1 MRRILFWITLGFF
14 TLFAATAA
22 WLWTADLGV
31 FKPQVEKWVTDN
43 VGREFAIDGDFSIDL
58 ARQITVIANDVRLA
72 NPEWVGTQ
80 QMIRIGRAEI
90 RVDARSLW
98 KRPVVVELINIDD
111 ADVVLASRE
120 DGAPNWV
127 LDDRKSS
134 EVAKDDAPILP
145 VLLKRI
151 DVNRLHLV
159 ADSPGRT
166 RPLDIRIQSLNE
178 VHRADDMFEF
188 SVNAKIDDRPVIVTA
203 EVGGW
208 MALLAGADVRYRLG
222 ARLDT
227 FELTS
232 DGLIDN
238 LDNIRRP
245 NFRFEATGPDVND
258 LVRLLGLEE
267 EDESEGDINI
277 SGSLTAANDKP
288 LLLDV
293 EGNFGL
299 LQIEASGSLSDLET
313 FEEVDI
319 DARAD
324 SPNLGRLLG
333 FFGIDQIGEA
343 PFHLDVEASRKGSTL
358 IVRKAEML
366 FGAATFN
373 LAAAMPSFPAF
384 DNSNISLDVEGPDLE
399 RFRDLTRLPG
409 RATGKFMVRAN
420 VDTSPDGRNAV
431 QVDLETSFGVLEAQG
446 ILTNAAGHIGSQLDL
461 KVSGNDLALLGSAY
475 GLPNLPDKPFE
486 ISGSV
491 VLEQGGLRATQP
503 VVVTVNDIALR
514 LDGRATLNPGLQGSD
529 FDFNLAG
536 PDLAVLVGAFGP
548 DEYVP
553 DEPYDVTGKLRVLEN
568 GLGIHGLTAT
578 VGTSNIRIEGL
589 LVPSSGLYGSTI
601 AVDASGPA
609 FEEIV
614 DQVGQLEIAAGRYVL
629 SGKISLLEDVYR
641 FNDVRFERD
650 RGELLL
656 DLEIGQPA
664 SRNWIKFDLRAQGTD
679 IRTLFDG
686 SGRINLNEMP
696 YAIVARGERDG
707 ELWSVDNMTL
717 DAGDVSLRAAGELAL
732 GTDKAS
738 SLFRFRGSIPDLSSV
753 GTIDG
758 RLMRQQGM
766 SWDAAISSSDG
777 ELRMN
782 DVTLTIGDSEINGSL
797 LYKSGDVPEFDI
809 ELLSDSFELAP
820 FLEERISVPE
830 ERISVPDSEQPQSN
844 GRLIPDIAV
853 PFEAMKKLNATLRV
867 RLGELRRGDLTLF
880 DAYLNANLRGGRLD
894 VHDAGFRGRSGT
906 LVSHATVDPSQG
918 AGKVSFD
925 VVAKDVMLGTTNVN
939 LNPEMIWSTT
949 INIDAAGND
958 LRTLLGNADG
968 MVFFDIRGARTDN
981 TKRANLLY
989 GDLLGEIVGALMPTK
1004 ETSSFT
1010 QYDCIITP
1018 AKIDNGIV
1026 TLEPNA
1032 FVQTDKLRVAAKSRI
1047 NLGTESLDVAIQT
1060 TPRRGVGISAGQLI
1074 NPFIKISGTL
1084 AKPRLSID
1092 EQGVIFKGGAAVAT
1106 GGLSLV
1112 ATGLWDRI
1120 KRSDDA
1126 CGESAKA
1133 GRESL
1138 HDRFPTRLTDNQ

>member
-14 TLFAATAA
+14 TLFVATAA
-22 WLWTADLGV
+22 WLWTAEFGV
-31 FKPQVEKWVTDN
+31 FKPQLEDWITEAT
-43 VGREFAIDGDFSIDL
+43 GREFAIDGDFSVDL
-58 ARQITVIANDVRLA
+58 ARQTTVVATDVRFA

-80 QMIRIGRAEI
+80 QMARIGRAEI
-90 RVDARSLW
+90 RVDTRSLW
-98 KRPVVVELINIDD
+98 KRPVVIELIEIED
-111 ADVVLASRE
+111 AEVVLAGRE

-127 LDDRKSS
+127 LEDTKPSQ
-134 EVAKDDAPILP
+134 VAKEDAAILP
-145 VLLKRI
+145 VLFKRI
-151 DVNRLHLV
+151 DVNHLHLV

-166 RPLDIRIQSLNE
+166 RPLDIRIQSFNE
-178 VHRADDMFEF
+178 VHRVDDMLEF
-188 SVNAKIDDRPVIVTA
+188 SVNAKVNDRPVFVTA

-208 MALLAGADVRYRLG
+208 MALLAGADVRYKLD

-232 DGLIDN
+232 DGWIDN

-245 NFRFEATGPDVND
+245 NFRFEANGPDIND

-293 EGNFGL
+293 EGNLGL
-299 LQIEASGSLSDLET
+299 LQIEASGSLSDLEK

-319 DARAD
+319 DAQAD

-333 FFGIDQIGEA
+333 FFGIDQVGEA

-366 FGAATFN
+366 FGDATFN
-373 LAAAMPSFPAF
+373 FSATMPSFPAF
-384 DNSNISLDVEGPDLE
+384 HSSNISLDVEGPDLE
-399 RFRDLTRLPG
+399 RFRELTGLPG
-409 RATGKFMVRAN
+409 RAAGKFTVRAN
-420 VDTSPDGRNAV
+420 VDTSPDGGNEV
-431 QVDLETSFGVLEAQG
+431 QVDLATSLGVIEAQG

-475 GLPNLPDKPFE
+475 GLSNLPDKPFE

-491 VLEQGGLRATQP
+491 ALEQGGLRTTQP
-503 VVVTVNDIALR
+503 VVARVNDIALR
-514 LDGRATLNPGLQGSD
+514 LDGRAALNPGLQGSD

-536 PDLAVLVGAFGP
+536 PDLAVLLGAFGP

-553 DEPYDVTGKLRVLEN
+553 DEPYDVTGKLQVREN

-601 AVDASGPA
+601 AIDASGPA

-629 SGKISLLEDVYR
+629 SGKIDLLEDVYR
-641 FNDVRFERD
+641 FDDVRFERD

-686 SGRINLNEMP
+686 SGRIKLNETP
-696 YAIVARGERDG
+696 YSIVARGERDG
-707 ELWSVDNMTL
+707 ELWSIDNMTL
-717 DAGDVSLRAAGELAL
+717 DAGDVNLRAAGELAL
-732 GTDKAS
+732 GADKAS
-738 SLFRFRGSIPDLSSV
+738 SLFRFRGSIPDLSNV

-758 RLMRQQGM
+758 RLMRQQSM
-766 SWDAAISSSDG
+766 SWDAMISSSDG

-782 DVTLTIGDSEINGSL
+782 DVALRIGDSEINGSL
-797 LYKSGDVPEFDI
+797 LYKPGIVPEFDI
-809 ELLSDSFELAP
+809 ELLSDSFELAA
-820 FLEERISVPE
+820 FLEEPV
-830 ERISVPDSEQPQSN
+830 SVPDSEQPQSN

-867 RLGELRRGDLTLF
+867 RIGELRRGDLTLF

-906 LVSHATVDPSQG
+906 LVSHAKVDPAQG
-918 AGKVSFD
+918 AGGVSAD
-925 VVAKDVMLGTTNVN
+925 IVAKDVNLGTTNWN
-939 LNPEMIWSTT
+939 LNPEMTWSAT

-958 LRTLLGNADG
+958 LRTLLGNTDG
-968 MVFFDIRGARTDN
+968 VVFVDIRRARTDN

-1047 NLGTESLDVAIQT
+1047 NLGTEGLDVAIQT

-1074 NPFIKISGTL
+1074 NPFIKITGTL

-1120 KRSDDA
+1120 KRTDDA

-1138 HDRFPTRLTDNQ
+1138 HDRFPTSLTNDQ

>member
-14 TLFAATAA
+14 TLFVATAA
-22 WLWTADLGV
+22 WLWTAEFGV
-31 FKPQVEKWVTDN
+31 FKPQLEDWITEAT
-43 VGREFAIDGDFSIDL
+43 GREFAIDGDFSVDL
-58 ARQITVIANDVRLA
+58 ARQTTVVATDVRFA

-80 QMIRIGRAEI
+80 QMARIGRAEI
-90 RVDARSLW
+90 RVDTRSLW
-98 KRPVVVELINIDD
+98 KRPVVIELIEIED
-111 ADVVLASRE
+111 AEVVLAGRE

-127 LDDRKSS
+127 LEDTKPSQ
-134 EVAKDDAPILP
+134 VAKEDAPILP
-145 VLLKRI
+145 VLFKRI
-151 DVNRLHLV
+151 DVNHLHLV

-166 RPLDIRIQSLNE
+166 RPLDIRIQSFNE
-178 VHRADDMFEF
+178 VHRVDDMLEF
-188 SVNAKIDDRPVIVTA
+188 SVNAKVNDRPVFVTA

-208 MALLAGADVRYRLG
+208 MALLAGADVRYKLD

-232 DGLIDN
+232 DGWIDN

-245 NFRFEATGPDVND
+245 NFRFEANGPDIND

-293 EGNFGL
+293 EGNLGL
-299 LQIEASGSLSDLET
+299 LQIEASGSLSDLEK

-319 DARAD
+319 DAQAD

-333 FFGIDQIGEA
+333 FFGIDQVGEA

-366 FGAATFN
+366 FGDATFN
-373 LAAAMPSFPAF
+373 FSATMPSFPAF
-384 DNSNISLDVEGPDLE
+384 HSSNISLDVEGPDLE
-399 RFRDLTRLPG
+399 RFRELTGLPG
-409 RATGKFMVRAN
+409 RAAGKFTVRAN
-420 VDTSPDGRNAV
+420 VDTSPDGGNEV
-431 QVDLETSFGVLEAQG
+431 QVDLATSLGVIEAQG

-475 GLPNLPDKPFE
+475 GLSNLPDKPFE

-491 VLEQGGLRATQP
+491 ALEQGGLRTTQP
-503 VVVTVNDIALR
+503 VVARVNDIALR
-514 LDGRATLNPGLQGSD
+514 LDGRAALNPGLQGSD

-536 PDLAVLVGAFGP
+536 PDLAVLLGAFGP

-553 DEPYDVTGKLRVLEN
+553 NEPYDVTGKLQVREN

-601 AVDASGPA
+601 AIDASGPA

-629 SGKISLLEDVYR
+629 SGKIDLLEDVYR
-641 FNDVRFERD
+641 FDDVRFERD

-686 SGRINLNEMP
+686 SGRIKLNETP
-696 YAIVARGERDG
+696 YSIVARGERDG
-707 ELWSVDNMTL
+707 ELWSIDNMTL
-717 DAGDVSLRAAGELAL
+717 DAGDVNLRAAGELAL
-732 GTDKAS
+732 GADKAS
-738 SLFRFRGSIPDLSSV
+738 SLFRFRGSIPDLSNV

-758 RLMRQQGM
+758 RLMRQQSM
-766 SWDAAISSSDG
+766 SWDAMISSSDG

-782 DVTLTIGDSEINGSL
+782 DVALRIGDSEINGSL
-797 LYKSGDVPEFDI
+797 LYKPGIVPEFDI
-809 ELLSDSFELAP
+809 ELLSDSFELAA
-820 FLEERISVPE
+820 FLEEPV
-830 ERISVPDSEQPQSN
+830 SVPDSEQPQSN

-867 RLGELRRGDLTLF
+867 RIGELRRGDLTLF

-906 LVSHATVDPSQG
+906 LVSHAKVDPAQG
-918 AGKVSFD
+918 AGGVSAD
-925 VVAKDVMLGTTNVN
+925 IVAKDVNLGTTNWN
-939 LNPEMIWSTT
+939 LNPEMTWSAT

-958 LRTLLGNADG
+958 LRTLLGNTDG
-968 MVFFDIRGARTDN
+968 VVFVDIRRARTDN

-1047 NLGTESLDVAIQT
+1047 NLGTEGLDVAIQT

-1074 NPFIKISGTL
+1074 NPFIKITGTL

-1120 KRSDDA
+1120 KRTDDA

-1138 HDRFPTRLTDNQ
+1138 HDRFPTSLTNDQ

>member
-14 TLFAATAA
+14 TLFVATAA
-22 WLWTADLGV
+22 WLWTAEFGV
-31 FKPQVEKWVTDN
+31 FKPQLEDWITEAT
-43 VGREFAIDGDFSIDL
+43 GREFAIDGDFSVDL
-58 ARQITVIANDVRLA
+58 ARQTTVVATDVRFA

-80 QMIRIGRAEI
+80 QMARIGRAEI
-90 RVDARSLW
+90 RVDTRSLW
-98 KRPVVVELINIDD
+98 KRPVVIELIEIED
-111 ADVVLASRE
+111 AEVVLAGRE

-127 LDDRKSS
+127 LEDTKPSQ
-134 EVAKDDAPILP
+134 VAKEDAAILP
-145 VLLKRI
+145 VLFKRI

-166 RPLDIRIQSLNE
+166 RPLDIRIQSFNE
-178 VHRADDMFEF
+178 VHRVDDMLEF
-188 SVNAKIDDRPVIVTA
+188 SVNAKVNDRPVFVTA

-208 MALLAGADVRYRLG
+208 MALLAGADVRYKLD

-232 DGLIDN
+232 DGWIDN

-245 NFRFEATGPDVND
+245 NFRFEANGPDIND

-293 EGNFGL
+293 EGNLGL
-299 LQIEASGSLSDLET
+299 LQIEASGSLSDLEK

-319 DARAD
+319 DAQAD

-333 FFGIDQIGEA
+333 FFGIDQVGEA

-366 FGAATFN
+366 FGDATFN
-373 LAAAMPSFPAF
+373 FSATMPSFPAF
-384 DNSNISLDVEGPDLE
+384 HSSNISLDVEGPDLE
-399 RFRDLTRLPG
+399 RFRELTGLPG
-409 RATGKFMVRAN
+409 RAAGKFTVRAN
-420 VDTSPDGRNAV
+420 VDTSPDGGNEV
-431 QVDLETSFGVLEAQG
+431 QVDLATSLGVLEAQG

-475 GLPNLPDKPFE
+475 GLSNLPDKPFE

-491 VLEQGGLRATQP
+491 ALEQGGLRTTQP
-503 VVVTVNDIALR
+503 VVARVNDIALR
-514 LDGRATLNPGLQGSD
+514 LDGRAALNPGLQGSD

-536 PDLAVLVGAFGP
+536 PDLAVLLGAFGP

-553 DEPYDVTGKLRVLEN
+553 NEPYDVTGKLQVREN

-601 AVDASGPA
+601 AIDASGPA

-629 SGKISLLEDVYR
+629 SGKIDLLEDVYR
-641 FNDVRFERD
+641 FDDVRFERD

-686 SGRINLNEMP
+686 SGRIKLNETP
-696 YAIVARGERDG
+696 YSIVARGERDG
-707 ELWSVDNMTL
+707 ELWSIDNMTL
-717 DAGDVSLRAAGELAL
+717 DAGDVNLRAAGELAL
-732 GTDKAS
+732 GADKAS
-738 SLFRFRGSIPDLSSV
+738 SLFRFRGSIPDLSNV

-758 RLMRQQGM
+758 RLMRQQSM
-766 SWDAAISSSDG
+766 SWDAMISSSDG

-782 DVTLTIGDSEINGSL
+782 DVALRIGDSEINGSL
-797 LYKSGDVPEFDI
+797 LYKPGIVPEFDI
-809 ELLSDSFELAP
+809 ELLSDSFELAA
-820 FLEERISVPE
+820 FLEEPV
-830 ERISVPDSEQPQSN
+830 SVPDSEQPQSN

-867 RLGELRRGDLTLF
+867 RIGELRRGDLTLF

-906 LVSHATVDPSQG
+906 LVSHAKVDPAQG
-918 AGKVSFD
+918 AGGVSAD
-925 VVAKDVMLGTTNVN
+925 IVAKDVNLGTTNWN
-939 LNPEMIWSTT
+939 LNPEMTWSAT

-958 LRTLLGNADG
+958 LRTLLGNTDG
-968 MVFFDIRGARTDN
+968 VVFVDIRRARTDN

-1047 NLGTESLDVAIQT
+1047 NLGTEGLDVAIQT

-1074 NPFIKISGTL
+1074 NPFIKITGTL

-1120 KRSDDA
+1120 KRTDDA

-1138 HDRFPTRLTDNQ
+1138 HDRFPTSLTNDQ

>member
-14 TLFAATAA
+14 TLFVATAA
-22 WLWTADLGV
+22 WLWTAEFGV
-31 FKPQVEKWVTDN
+31 FKPQLEDWITEAT
-43 VGREFAIDGDFSIDL
+43 GREFAIDGDFSVDL
-58 ARQITVIANDVRLA
+58 ARQTTVVATDVRFA

-80 QMIRIGRAEI
+80 QMARIGRAEI
-90 RVDARSLW
+90 RVDTRSLW
-98 KRPVVVELINIDD
+98 KRPVVIELIEIED
-111 ADVVLASRE
+111 AEVVLAGRE

-127 LDDRKSS
+127 LEDTKPSQ
-134 EVAKDDAPILP
+134 VAKEDAAILP
-145 VLLKRI
+145 VLFKRI
-151 DVNRLHLV
+151 DVNHLHLV

-166 RPLDIRIQSLNE
+166 RPLDIRIQSFNE
-178 VHRADDMFEF
+178 VHRVDDMLEF
-188 SVNAKIDDRPVIVTA
+188 SVNAKVNDRPVFVTA

-208 MALLAGADVRYRLG
+208 MALLAGADVRYKLD

-232 DGLIDN
+232 DGWIDN

-245 NFRFEATGPDVND
+245 NFRFEANGPDIND

-293 EGNFGL
+293 EGNLGL
-299 LQIEASGSLSDLET
+299 LQIEASGSLSDLEK

-319 DARAD
+319 DAQAD

-333 FFGIDQIGEA
+333 FFGIDQVGEA

-366 FGAATFN
+366 FGDATFN
-373 LAAAMPSFPAF
+373 FSATMPSFPAF
-384 DNSNISLDVEGPDLE
+384 HSSNISLDVEGPDLE
-399 RFRDLTRLPG
+399 RFRELTGLPG
-409 RATGKFMVRAN
+409 RAAGKFTVRAN
-420 VDTSPDGRNAV
+420 VDTSPDGGNEV
-431 QVDLETSFGVLEAQG
+431 QVDLATSLGVIEAQG

-475 GLPNLPDKPFE
+475 GLSNLPDKPFE

-491 VLEQGGLRATQP
+491 ALEQGGLRTTQP
-503 VVVTVNDIALR
+503 VVARVNDIALR
-514 LDGRATLNPGLQGSD
+514 LDGRAALNPGLQGSD

-536 PDLAVLVGAFGP
+536 PDLAVLLGAFGP

-553 DEPYDVTGKLRVLEN
+553 NEPYDVTGKLQVREN

-601 AVDASGPA
+601 AIDASGPA

-629 SGKISLLEDVYR
+629 SGKIDLLEDVYR
-641 FNDVRFERD
+641 FDDVRFERD

-686 SGRINLNEMP
+686 SGRIKLNETP
-696 YAIVARGERDG
+696 YSIVARGERDG
-707 ELWSVDNMTL
+707 ELWSIDNMTL
-717 DAGDVSLRAAGELAL
+717 DAGDVNLRAAGELAL
-732 GTDKAS
+732 GADKAS
-738 SLFRFRGSIPDLSSV
+738 SLFRFRGSIPDLSNV

-758 RLMRQQGM
+758 RLMRQQSM
-766 SWDAAISSSDG
+766 SWDAMISSSDG

-782 DVTLTIGDSEINGSL
+782 DVALRIGDSEINGSL
-797 LYKSGDVPEFDI
+797 LYKPGIVPEFDI
-809 ELLSDSFELAP
+809 ELLSDSFELAA
-820 FLEERISVPE
+820 FLEEPV
-830 ERISVPDSEQPQSN
+830 SVPDSEQPQSN

-867 RLGELRRGDLTLF
+867 RIGELRRGDLTLF

-906 LVSHATVDPSQG
+906 LVSHAKVDPAQG
-918 AGKVSFD
+918 AGGVSAD
-925 VVAKDVMLGTTNVN
+925 IVAKDVNLGTTNWN
-939 LNPEMIWSTT
+939 LNPEMTWSAT

-958 LRTLLGNADG
+958 LRTLLGNTDG
-968 MVFFDIRGARTDN
+968 VVFVDIRRARTDN

-1047 NLGTESLDVAIQT
+1047 NLGTEGLDVAIQT

-1074 NPFIKISGTL
+1074 NPFIKITGTL

-1120 KRSDDA
+1120 KRTDDA

-1138 HDRFPTRLTDNQ
+1138 HDRFPTSLTNDQ

>member
-14 TLFAATAA
+14 TLFVATAA
-22 WLWTADLGV
+22 WLWTAEFGV
-31 FKPQVEKWVTDN
+31 FKPQLEDWITEAT
-43 VGREFAIDGDFSIDL
+43 GREFAIDGDFSVDL
-58 ARQITVIANDVRLA
+58 ARQTTVVATDVRFA

-80 QMIRIGRAEI
+80 QMARIGRAEI
-90 RVDARSLW
+90 RVDTRSLW
-98 KRPVVVELINIDD
+98 KRPVVIELIEIED
-111 ADVVLASRE
+111 AEVVLAGRE

-127 LDDRKSS
+127 LEDTKPSQ
-134 EVAKDDAPILP
+134 VAKEDAAILP
-145 VLLKRI
+145 VLFKRI
-151 DVNRLHLV
+151 DVNHLHLV

-166 RPLDIRIQSLNE
+166 RPLDIRIQSFNE
-178 VHRADDMFEF
+178 VHRVDDMLEF
-188 SVNAKIDDRPVIVTA
+188 SVNAKVNDRPVFVTA

-208 MALLAGADVRYRLG
+208 MALLAGADVRYKLD

-232 DGLIDN
+232 DGWIDN

-245 NFRFEATGPDVND
+245 NFRFEANGPDIND

-293 EGNFGL
+293 EGNLGL
-299 LQIEASGSLSDLET
+299 LQIEASGSLSDLEK

-319 DARAD
+319 DAQAD

-333 FFGIDQIGEA
+333 FFGIDQVGEA

-366 FGAATFN
+366 FGDATFN
-373 LAAAMPSFPAF
+373 FSATMPSFPAF
-384 DNSNISLDVEGPDLE
+384 HSSNISLDVEGPDLE
-399 RFRDLTRLPG
+399 RFRELTGLPG
-409 RATGKFMVRAN
+409 RAAGKFTVRAN
-420 VDTSPDGRNAV
+420 VDTSPDGGNEV
-431 QVDLETSFGVLEAQG
+431 QVDLATSLGVLEAQG

-475 GLPNLPDKPFE
+475 GLSNLPDKPFE

-491 VLEQGGLRATQP
+491 ALEQGGLRTTQP
-503 VVVTVNDIALR
+503 VVARVNDIALR
-514 LDGRATLNPGLQGSD
+514 LDGRAALNPGLQGSD

-536 PDLAVLVGAFGP
+536 PDLAVLLGAFGP

-553 DEPYDVTGKLRVLEN
+553 DEPYDVTGKLQVREN

-601 AVDASGPA
+601 AIDASGPA

-629 SGKISLLEDVYR
+629 SGKIDLLEDVYR
-641 FNDVRFERD
+641 FDDVRFERD

-686 SGRINLNEMP
+686 SGRIKLNETP
-696 YAIVARGERDG
+696 YSIVARGERDG
-707 ELWSVDNMTL
+707 ELWSIDNMTL
-717 DAGDVSLRAAGELAL
+717 DAGDVNLRAAGELAL
-732 GTDKAS
+732 GADKAS
-738 SLFRFRGSIPDLSSV
+738 SLFRFRGSIPDLSNV

-758 RLMRQQGM
+758 RLMRQQSM
-766 SWDAAISSSDG
+766 SWDAMISSSDG

-782 DVTLTIGDSEINGSL
+782 DVALRIGDSEINGSL
-797 LYKSGDVPEFDI
+797 LYKPGIVPEFDI
-809 ELLSDSFELAP
+809 ELLSDSFELAA
-820 FLEERISVPE
+820 FLEEPV
-830 ERISVPDSEQPQSN
+830 SVPDSEQPQSN

-867 RLGELRRGDLTLF
+867 RIGELRRGDLTLF

-906 LVSHATVDPSQG
+906 LVSHAKVDPAQG
-918 AGKVSFD
+918 AGGVSAD
-925 VVAKDVMLGTTNVN
+925 IVAKDVNLGTTNWN
-939 LNPEMIWSTT
+939 LNPEMTWSAT

-958 LRTLLGNADG
+958 LRTLLGNTDG
-968 MVFFDIRGARTDN
+968 VVFVDIRRARTDN

-1047 NLGTESLDVAIQT
+1047 NLGTEGLDVAIQT

-1074 NPFIKISGTL
+1074 NPFIKITGTL

-1120 KRSDDA
+1120 KRTDDA

-1138 HDRFPTRLTDNQ
+1138 HDRFPTSLTNDQ

>member
-1 MRRILFWITLGFF
+1 T
-14 TLFAATAA
+14 
-22 WLWTADLGV
+22 
-31 FKPQVEKWVTDN
+31 
-43 VGREFAIDGDFSIDL
+43 
-58 ARQITVIANDVRLA
+58 
-72 NPEWVGTQ
+72 
-80 QMIRIGRAEI
+80 
-90 RVDARSLW
+90 
-98 KRPVVVELINIDD
+98 
-111 ADVVLASRE
+111 
-120 DGAPNWV
+120 
-127 LDDRKSS
+127 
-134 EVAKDDAPILP
+134 
-145 VLLKRI
+145 
-151 DVNRLHLV
+151 
-159 ADSPGRT
+159 
-166 RPLDIRIQSLNE
+166 
-178 VHRADDMFEF
+178 
-188 SVNAKIDDRPVIVTA
+188 
-203 EVGGW
+203 
-208 MALLAGADVRYRLG
+208 
-222 ARLDT
+222 
-227 FELTS
+227 
-232 DGLIDN
+232 
-238 LDNIRRP
+238 
-245 NFRFEATGPDVND
+245 
-258 LVRLLGLEE
+258 
-267 EDESEGDINI
+267 
-277 SGSLTAANDKP
+277 
-288 LLLDV
+288 
-293 EGNFGL
+293 
-299 LQIEASGSLSDLET
+299 
-313 FEEVDI
+313 
-319 DARAD
+319 
-324 SPNLGRLLG
+324 
-333 FFGIDQIGEA
+333 
-343 PFHLDVEASRKGSTL
+343 
-358 IVRKAEML
+358 
-366 FGAATFN
+366 
-373 LAAAMPSFPAF
+373 
-384 DNSNISLDVEGPDLE
+384 SLDVI
-399 RFRDLTRLPG
+399 
-409 RATGKFMVRAN
+409 
-420 VDTSPDGRNAV
+420 
-431 QVDLETSFGVLEAQG
+431 EAQG

-475 GLPNLPDKPFE
+475 GLSNLPDKPFE

-491 VLEQGGLRATQP
+491 ALEQGGLRTTQP
-503 VVVTVNDIALR
+503 VVARVNDIALR
-514 LDGRATLNPGLQGSD
+514 LDGRAALNPGLQGSD

-536 PDLAVLVGAFGP
+536 PDLAVLLGAFGP

-553 DEPYDVTGKLRVLEN
+553 NEPYDVTGKLQVREN

-601 AVDASGPA
+601 AIDASGPA

-629 SGKISLLEDVYR
+629 SGKIDLLEDVYR
-641 FNDVRFERD
+641 FDDVRFERD

-686 SGRINLNEMP
+686 SGRIKLNETP
-696 YAIVARGERDG
+696 YSIVARGERDG
-707 ELWSVDNMTL
+707 ELWSIDNMTL
-717 DAGDVSLRAAGELAL
+717 DAGDVNLRAAGELAL
-732 GTDKAS
+732 GADKAS
-738 SLFRFRGSIPDLSSV
+738 SLFRFRGSIPDLSNV

-758 RLMRQQGM
+758 RLMRQQSM
-766 SWDAAISSSDG
+766 SWDAMISSSDG

-782 DVTLTIGDSEINGSL
+782 DVALRIGDSEINGSL
-797 LYKSGDVPEFDI
+797 LYKPGIVPEFDI
-809 ELLSDSFELAP
+809 ELLSDSFELAA
-820 FLEERISVPE
+820 FLEEPV
-830 ERISVPDSEQPQSN
+830 SVPDSEQPQSN

-867 RLGELRRGDLTLF
+867 RIGELRRGDLTLF

-906 LVSHATVDPSQG
+906 LVSHAKVDPAQG
-918 AGKVSFD
+918 AGGVSAD
-925 VVAKDVMLGTTNVN
+925 IVAKDVNLGTTNWN
-939 LNPEMIWSTT
+939 LNPEMTWSAT

-958 LRTLLGNADG
+958 LRTLLGNTDG
-968 MVFFDIRGARTDN
+968 VVFVDIRRARTDN

-1047 NLGTESLDVAIQT
+1047 NLGTEGLDVAIQT

-1074 NPFIKISGTL
+1074 NPFIKITGTL

-1120 KRSDDA
+1120 KRTDDA

-1138 HDRFPTRLTDNQ
+1138 HDRFPTSLTNDQ

>member
-14 TLFAATAA
+14 TLFVATAA
-22 WLWTADLGV
+22 WLWTAEFGV
-31 FKPQVEKWVTDN
+31 FKPQLEDWITEAT
-43 VGREFAIDGDFSIDL
+43 GREFAIDGDFSVDL
-58 ARQITVIANDVRLA
+58 ARQTTVVATDVRFA

-80 QMIRIGRAEI
+80 QMARIGRAEI
-90 RVDARSLW
+90 RVDTRSLW
-98 KRPVVVELINIDD
+98 KRPVVIELIEIED
-111 ADVVLASRE
+111 AEVVLAGRE

-127 LDDRKSS
+127 LEDTKPSQ
-134 EVAKDDAPILP
+134 VAKEDAPILP
-145 VLLKRI
+145 VLFKRI
-151 DVNRLHLV
+151 DVNHLHLV

-166 RPLDIRIQSLNE
+166 RPLDIRIQSFNE
-178 VHRADDMFEF
+178 VHRVDDMLEF
-188 SVNAKIDDRPVIVTA
+188 SVNAKVNDRPVFVTA

-208 MALLAGADVRYRLG
+208 MALLAGADVRYKLD

-232 DGLIDN
+232 DGWIDN

-245 NFRFEATGPDVND
+245 NFRFEANGPDIND

-293 EGNFGL
+293 EGNLGL
-299 LQIEASGSLSDLET
+299 LQIEASGSLSDLEK

-319 DARAD
+319 DAQAD

-333 FFGIDQIGEA
+333 FFGIDQVGEA

-366 FGAATFN
+366 FGDATFN
-373 LAAAMPSFPAF
+373 FSATMPSFPAF
-384 DNSNISLDVEGPDLE
+384 HSSNISLDVEGPDLE
-399 RFRDLTRLPG
+399 RFRELTGLPG
-409 RATGKFMVRAN
+409 RAAGKFTVRAN
-420 VDTSPDGRNAV
+420 IDTSPDGGNEV
-431 QVDLETSFGVLEAQG
+431 QVDLATSLGVLEAQG

-475 GLPNLPDKPFE
+475 GLSNLPDKPFE
-486 ISGSV
+486 VSGSV
-491 VLEQGGLRATQP
+491 ALEQGGLRTTQP
-503 VVVTVNDIALR
+503 VVARVNDIALR
-514 LDGRATLNPGLQGSD
+514 LDGRAALNPGLQGSD

-536 PDLAVLVGAFGP
+536 PDLAVLLGAFGP

-553 DEPYDVTGKLRVLEN
+553 NEPYDVTGKLQVREN

-601 AVDASGPA
+601 AIDASGPA

-629 SGKISLLEDVYR
+629 SGKIDLLEDVYR
-641 FNDVRFERD
+641 FDDVRFERD

-686 SGRINLNEMP
+686 SGRIKLNETP
-696 YAIVARGERDG
+696 YSIVARGERDG
-707 ELWSVDNMTL
+707 ELWSIDNMTL
-717 DAGDVSLRAAGELAL
+717 DAGDVNLRAAGELAL
-732 GTDKAS
+732 GADKAS
-738 SLFRFRGSIPDLSSV
+738 SLFRFRGSIPDLSNV

-758 RLMRQQGM
+758 RLMRQQSM
-766 SWDAAISSSDG
+766 SWDAMISSSDG

-782 DVTLTIGDSEINGSL
+782 DVALRIGDSEINGSL
-797 LYKSGDVPEFDI
+797 LYKPGIVPEFDI
-809 ELLSDSFELAP
+809 ELLSDSFELAA
-820 FLEERISVPE
+820 FLEEPV
-830 ERISVPDSEQPQSN
+830 SVPDSEQPQSN

-867 RLGELRRGDLTLF
+867 RIGELRRGDLTLF

-906 LVSHATVDPSQG
+906 LVSHAKVDPAQG
-918 AGKVSFD
+918 AGGVSAD
-925 VVAKDVMLGTTNVN
+925 IVAKDVNLGTTNWN
-939 LNPEMIWSTT
+939 LNPEMTWSAT

-958 LRTLLGNADG
+958 LRTLLGNTDG
-968 MVFFDIRGARTDN
+968 VVFVDIRRARTDN

-1047 NLGTESLDVAIQT
+1047 NLGTEGLDVAIQT

-1074 NPFIKISGTL
+1074 NPFIKITGTL

-1120 KRSDDA
+1120 KRTDDA

-1138 HDRFPTRLTDNQ
+1138 HDRFPTSLTNDQ

>member
-14 TLFAATAA
+14 TLFVATAA
-22 WLWTADLGV
+22 WLWTAEFGV
-31 FKPQVEKWVTDN
+31 FKPQLEDWITEAT
-43 VGREFAIDGDFSIDL
+43 GREFAIDGDFSVDL
-58 ARQITVIANDVRLA
+58 ARQTTVVATDVRFA

-80 QMIRIGRAEI
+80 QMARIGRAEI
-90 RVDARSLW
+90 RVDTRSLW
-98 KRPVVVELINIDD
+98 KRPVVIELIEIED
-111 ADVVLASRE
+111 AEVVLAGRE

-127 LDDRKSS
+127 LEDTKPSQ
-134 EVAKDDAPILP
+134 VAKEDAAILP
-145 VLLKRI
+145 VLFKRI

-166 RPLDIRIQSLNE
+166 RPLDIRIQSFNE
-178 VHRADDMFEF
+178 VHRVDDMLEF
-188 SVNAKIDDRPVIVTA
+188 SVNAKVNDRPVFVTA

-208 MALLAGADVRYRLG
+208 MALLAGADVRYKLD

-232 DGLIDN
+232 DGWIDN

-245 NFRFEATGPDVND
+245 NFRFEANGPDIND

-293 EGNFGL
+293 EGNLGL
-299 LQIEASGSLSDLET
+299 LQIEASGSLSDLEK

-319 DARAD
+319 DAQAD

-333 FFGIDQIGEA
+333 FFGIDQVGEA

-366 FGAATFN
+366 FGDATFN
-373 LAAAMPSFPAF
+373 FSATMPSFPAF
-384 DNSNISLDVEGPDLE
+384 HSSNISLDVEGPDLE
-399 RFRDLTRLPG
+399 RFRELTGLPG
-409 RATGKFMVRAN
+409 RAAGKFTVRAN
-420 VDTSPDGRNAV
+420 IDTSPDGGNEV
-431 QVDLETSFGVLEAQG
+431 QVDLATSLGVLEAQG

-475 GLPNLPDKPFE
+475 GLSNLPDKPFE

-491 VLEQGGLRATQP
+491 ALEQGGLRTTQP
-503 VVVTVNDIALR
+503 VVARVNDIALR
-514 LDGRATLNPGLQGSD
+514 LDGRAALNPGLQGSD

-536 PDLAVLVGAFGP
+536 PDLAVLLGAFGP

-553 DEPYDVTGKLRVLEN
+553 DEPYDVTGKLQVREN

-601 AVDASGPA
+601 AIDASGPA

-629 SGKISLLEDVYR
+629 SGKIDLLEDVYR
-641 FNDVRFERD
+641 FDDVRFERD

-686 SGRINLNEMP
+686 SGRIKLNETP
-696 YAIVARGERDG
+696 YSIVARGERDG
-707 ELWSVDNMTL
+707 ELWSIDNMTL
-717 DAGDVSLRAAGELAL
+717 DAGDVNLRAAGELAL
-732 GTDKAS
+732 GADKAS
-738 SLFRFRGSIPDLSSV
+738 SLFRFRGSIPDLSNV

-758 RLMRQQGM
+758 RLMRQQSM
-766 SWDAAISSSDG
+766 SWDAMISSSDG

-782 DVTLTIGDSEINGSL
+782 DVALRIGDSEINGSL
-797 LYKSGDVPEFDI
+797 LYKPGIVPEFDI
-809 ELLSDSFELAP
+809 ELLSDSFELAA
-820 FLEERISVPE
+820 FLEEPV
-830 ERISVPDSEQPQSN
+830 SVPDSEQPQSN

-867 RLGELRRGDLTLF
+867 RIGELRRGDLTLF

-906 LVSHATVDPSQG
+906 LVSHAKVDPAQG
-918 AGKVSFD
+918 LGGVSAD
-925 VVAKDVMLGTTNVN
+925 IVAKDVNLGTTNWN
-939 LNPEMIWSTT
+939 LNPEMTWSAT

-958 LRTLLGNADG
+958 LRTLLGNTDG
-968 MVFFDIRGARTDN
+968 VVFVDIRRARTDN

-1047 NLGTESLDVAIQT
+1047 NLGTEGLDVAIQT

-1074 NPFIKISGTL
+1074 NPFIKITGTL

-1120 KRSDDA
+1120 KRTDDA

-1138 HDRFPTRLTDNQ
+1138 HDRFPTSLTNDQ

>member
-14 TLFAATAA
+14 TLFVATAA
-22 WLWTADLGV
+22 WLWTAEFGV
-31 FKPQVEKWVTDN
+31 FKPQLEDWITEAT
-43 VGREFAIDGDFSIDL
+43 GREFAIDGDFSVDL
-58 ARQITVIANDVRLA
+58 ARQTTVVATDVRFA

-80 QMIRIGRAEI
+80 QMARIGRAEI
-90 RVDARSLW
+90 RVDTRSLW
-98 KRPVVVELINIDD
+98 KRPVVIELIEIED
-111 ADVVLASRE
+111 AEVVLAGRE

-127 LDDRKSS
+127 LEDTKPSQ
-134 EVAKDDAPILP
+134 VAKEDAAILP
-145 VLLKRI
+145 VLFKRI
-151 DVNRLHLV
+151 DVNHLHLV

-166 RPLDIRIQSLNE
+166 RPLDIRIQSFNE
-178 VHRADDMFEF
+178 VHRVDDMLEF
-188 SVNAKIDDRPVIVTA
+188 SVNAKVNDRPVFVTA

-208 MALLAGADVRYRLG
+208 MALLAGADVRYKLD

-232 DGLIDN
+232 DGWIDN

-245 NFRFEATGPDVND
+245 NFRFEANGPDIND

-293 EGNFGL
+293 EGNLGL
-299 LQIEASGSLSDLET
+299 LQIEASGSLSDLEK

-319 DARAD
+319 DAQAD

-333 FFGIDQIGEA
+333 FFGIDQVGEA

-366 FGAATFN
+366 FGDATFN
-373 LAAAMPSFPAF
+373 FSATMPSFPAF
-384 DNSNISLDVEGPDLE
+384 HSSNISLDVEGPDLE
-399 RFRDLTRLPG
+399 RFRELTGLPG
-409 RATGKFMVRAN
+409 RAAGKFTVRAN
-420 VDTSPDGRNAV
+420 IDTSPDGGNEV
-431 QVDLETSFGVLEAQG
+431 QVDLATSLGVLEAQG

-475 GLPNLPDKPFE
+475 GLSNLPDKPFE

-491 VLEQGGLRATQP
+491 ALEQGGLRTTQP
-503 VVVTVNDIALR
+503 VVARVNDIALR
-514 LDGRATLNPGLQGSD
+514 LDGRAALNPGLQGSD

-536 PDLAVLVGAFGP
+536 PDLAVLLGAFGP

-553 DEPYDVTGKLRVLEN
+553 NEPYDVTGKLQVREN

-601 AVDASGPA
+601 AIDASGPA

-629 SGKISLLEDVYR
+629 SGKIDLLEDVYR
-641 FNDVRFERD
+641 FDDVRFERD

-686 SGRINLNEMP
+686 SGRIKLNETP
-696 YAIVARGERDG
+696 YSIVARGERDG
-707 ELWSVDNMTL
+707 ELWSIDNMTL
-717 DAGDVSLRAAGELAL
+717 DAGDVNLRAAGELAL
-732 GTDKAS
+732 GADKAS
-738 SLFRFRGSIPDLSSV
+738 SLFRFRGSIPDLSNV

-758 RLMRQQGM
+758 RLMRQQSM
-766 SWDAAISSSDG
+766 SWDAMISSSDG

-782 DVTLTIGDSEINGSL
+782 DVALRIGDSEINGSL
-797 LYKSGDVPEFDI
+797 LYKPGIVPEFDI
-809 ELLSDSFELAP
+809 ELLSDSFELAA
-820 FLEERISVPE
+820 FLEEPV
-830 ERISVPDSEQPQSN
+830 SVPDSEQPQSN

-867 RLGELRRGDLTLF
+867 RIGELRRGDLTLF

-906 LVSHATVDPSQG
+906 LVSHAKVDPAQG
-918 AGKVSFD
+918 AGGVSAD
-925 VVAKDVMLGTTNVN
+925 IVAKDVNLGTTNWN
-939 LNPEMIWSTT
+939 LNPEMTWSAT
-949 INIDAAGND
+949 INIDTAGND
-958 LRTLLGNADG
+958 LRTLLGNTDG
-968 MVFFDIRGARTDN
+968 VVFVDIRRARTDN

-1047 NLGTESLDVAIQT
+1047 NLGTEGLDVAIQT

-1074 NPFIKISGTL
+1074 NPFIKITGTL

-1120 KRSDDA
+1120 KRTDDA

-1138 HDRFPTRLTDNQ
+1138 HDRFPTSLTNDQ

>member
-14 TLFAATAA
+14 TLFVATAA
-22 WLWTADLGV
+22 WLWTAEFGV
-31 FKPQVEKWVTDN
+31 FKPQLEDWITEAT
-43 VGREFAIDGDFSIDL
+43 GREFAIDGDFSVDL
-58 ARQITVIANDVRLA
+58 ARQTTVVATDVRFA

-80 QMIRIGRAEI
+80 QMARIGRAEI
-90 RVDARSLW
+90 RVDTRSLW
-98 KRPVVVELINIDD
+98 KRPVVIELIEIED
-111 ADVVLASRE
+111 AEVVLAGRE

-127 LDDRKSS
+127 LEDTKPSQ
-134 EVAKDDAPILP
+134 VAKEDAPILP
-145 VLLKRI
+145 VLFKRI
-151 DVNRLHLV
+151 DVNHLHLV

-166 RPLDIRIQSLNE
+166 RPLDIRIQSFNE
-178 VHRADDMFEF
+178 VHRVDDMLEF
-188 SVNAKIDDRPVIVTA
+188 SVNAKVNDRPVFVTA

-208 MALLAGADVRYRLG
+208 MALLAGADVRYKLD

-232 DGLIDN
+232 DGWIDN

-245 NFRFEATGPDVND
+245 NFRFEANGPDIND

-293 EGNFGL
+293 EGNLGL
-299 LQIEASGSLSDLET
+299 LQIEASGSLSDLEK

-319 DARAD
+319 DAQAD

-333 FFGIDQIGEA
+333 FFGIDQVGEA

-366 FGAATFN
+366 FGDATFN
-373 LAAAMPSFPAF
+373 FSATMPSFPAF
-384 DNSNISLDVEGPDLE
+384 HSSNISLDVEGPDLE
-399 RFRDLTRLPG
+399 RFRELTGLPG
-409 RATGKFMVRAN
+409 RAAGKFTVRAN
-420 VDTSPDGRNAV
+420 IDTSPDGGNEV
-431 QVDLETSFGVLEAQG
+431 QVDLATSLGVLEAQG

-475 GLPNLPDKPFE
+475 GLSNLPDKPFE

-491 VLEQGGLRATQP
+491 ALEQGGLRTTQP
-503 VVVTVNDIALR
+503 VVARVNDIALR
-514 LDGRATLNPGLQGSD
+514 LDGRAALNPGLQGSD

-536 PDLAVLVGAFGP
+536 PDLAVLLGAFGP

-553 DEPYDVTGKLRVLEN
+553 DEPYDVTGKLQVREN

-601 AVDASGPA
+601 AIDASGPA

-629 SGKISLLEDVYR
+629 SGKIDLLEDVYR
-641 FNDVRFERD
+641 FDDVRFERD

-686 SGRINLNEMP
+686 SGRIKLNETP
-696 YAIVARGERDG
+696 YSIVARGERDG
-707 ELWSVDNMTL
+707 ELWSIDNMTL
-717 DAGDVSLRAAGELAL
+717 DAGDVNLRAAGELAL
-732 GTDKAS
+732 GADKAS
-738 SLFRFRGSIPDLSSV
+738 SLFRFRGSIPDLSNV

-758 RLMRQQGM
+758 RLMRQQSM
-766 SWDAAISSSDG
+766 SWDAMISSSDG

-782 DVTLTIGDSEINGSL
+782 DVALRIGDSEINGSL
-797 LYKSGDVPEFDI
+797 LYKPGIVPEFDI
-809 ELLSDSFELAP
+809 ELLSDSFELAA
-820 FLEERISVPE
+820 FLEEPV
-830 ERISVPDSEQPQSN
+830 SVPDSEQPQSN

-867 RLGELRRGDLTLF
+867 RIGELRRGDLTLF

-906 LVSHATVDPSQG
+906 LVSHAKVDPAQG
-918 AGKVSFD
+918 AGGVSAD
-925 VVAKDVMLGTTNVN
+925 IVAKDVNLGTTNWN
-939 LNPEMIWSTT
+939 LNPEMTWSAT
-949 INIDAAGND
+949 INIDTAGND
-958 LRTLLGNADG
+958 LRTLLGNTDG
-968 MVFFDIRGARTDN
+968 VVFVDIRRARTDN

-1047 NLGTESLDVAIQT
+1047 NLGTEGLDVAIQT

-1074 NPFIKISGTL
+1074 NPFIKITGTL

-1120 KRSDDA
+1120 KRTDDA

-1138 HDRFPTRLTDNQ
+1138 HDRFPTSLTNDQ

>member
-14 TLFAATAA
+14 TLFVATAA
-22 WLWTADLGV
+22 WLWTAEFGV
-31 FKPQVEKWVTDN
+31 FKPQLEDWITEAT
-43 VGREFAIDGDFSIDL
+43 GREFAIDGDFSVDL
-58 ARQITVIANDVRLA
+58 ARQTTVVATDVRFA

-80 QMIRIGRAEI
+80 QMARIGRAEI
-90 RVDARSLW
+90 RVDTRSLW
-98 KRPVVVELINIDD
+98 KRPVVIELIEIED
-111 ADVVLASRE
+111 AEVVLAGRE

-127 LDDRKSS
+127 LEDTKPSQ
-134 EVAKDDAPILP
+134 VAKEDAAILP
-145 VLLKRI
+145 VLFKRI

-166 RPLDIRIQSLNE
+166 RPLDIRIQSFNE
-178 VHRADDMFEF
+178 VHRVDDMLEF
-188 SVNAKIDDRPVIVTA
+188 SVNAKVNDRPVFVTA

-208 MALLAGADVRYRLG
+208 MALLAGADVRYKLD

-232 DGLIDN
+232 DGWIDN

-245 NFRFEATGPDVND
+245 NFRFEANGPDIND

-293 EGNFGL
+293 EGNLGL
-299 LQIEASGSLSDLET
+299 LQIEASGSLSDLEK

-319 DARAD
+319 DAQAD

-333 FFGIDQIGEA
+333 FFGIDQVGEA

-366 FGAATFN
+366 FGDATFN
-373 LAAAMPSFPAF
+373 FSATMPSFPAF
-384 DNSNISLDVEGPDLE
+384 HSSNISLDVEGPDLE
-399 RFRDLTRLPG
+399 RFRELTGLPG
-409 RATGKFMVRAN
+409 RAAGKFTVRAN
-420 VDTSPDGRNAV
+420 VDTSPDGGNEV
-431 QVDLETSFGVLEAQG
+431 QVDLATSLGAIEAQG

-475 GLPNLPDKPFE
+475 GLSNLPDKPFE

-491 VLEQGGLRATQP
+491 ALEQGGLRTTQP
-503 VVVTVNDIALR
+503 VVARVNDITLR
-514 LDGRATLNPGLQGSD
+514 LDGRAALNPGLQGSD

-536 PDLAVLVGAFGP
+536 PDLAVLLGAFGP

-553 DEPYDVTGKLRVLEN
+553 DEPYDVTGKLQVREN

-601 AVDASGPA
+601 AIDASGPA

-629 SGKISLLEDVYR
+629 SGKIDLLEDVYR
-641 FNDVRFERD
+641 FDDVRFERD

-686 SGRINLNEMP
+686 SGRIKLNETP
-696 YAIVARGERDG
+696 YSIVARGERDG
-707 ELWSVDNMTL
+707 ELWSIDNMTL
-717 DAGDVSLRAAGELAL
+717 DAGDVNLRAAGELAL
-732 GTDKAS
+732 GADKAS
-738 SLFRFRGSIPDLSSV
+738 SLFRFRGSIPDLSNV

-758 RLMRQQGM
+758 RLMRQQSM
-766 SWDAAISSSDG
+766 SWDAMISSSDG

-782 DVTLTIGDSEINGSL
+782 DVALRIGDSEINGSL
-797 LYKSGDVPEFDI
+797 LYKPGIVPEFDI
-809 ELLSDSFELAP
+809 ELLSDSFELAA
-820 FLEERISVPE
+820 FLEEPV
-830 ERISVPDSEQPQSN
+830 SVPDSEQPQSN

-867 RLGELRRGDLTLF
+867 RIGELRRGDLTLF

-906 LVSHATVDPSQG
+906 LVSHAKVDPAQG
-918 AGKVSFD
+918 AGGVSAD
-925 VVAKDVMLGTTNVN
+925 IVAKDVNLGTTNWN
-939 LNPEMIWSTT
+939 LNPEMTWSAT
-949 INIDAAGND
+949 INIDTAGND
-958 LRTLLGNADG
+958 LRTLLGNTDG
-968 MVFFDIRGARTDN
+968 VVFVDIRRARTDN

-1047 NLGTESLDVAIQT
+1047 NLGTEGLDVAIQT

-1074 NPFIKISGTL
+1074 NPFIKITGTL

-1120 KRSDDA
+1120 KRTDDA

-1138 HDRFPTRLTDNQ
+1138 HDRFPTSLTNDQ

>member
-14 TLFAATAA
+14 TLFVATAA
-22 WLWTADLGV
+22 WLWTAEFGV
-31 FKPQVEKWVTDN
+31 FKPQLEDWITEAT
-43 VGREFAIDGDFSIDL
+43 GREFAIDGDFSVDL
-58 ARQITVIANDVRLA
+58 ARQTTVVATDVRFA

-80 QMIRIGRAEI
+80 QMARIGRAEI
-90 RVDARSLW
+90 RVDTRSLW
-98 KRPVVVELINIDD
+98 KRPVVIELIEIED
-111 ADVVLASRE
+111 AEVVLAGRE

-127 LDDRKSS
+127 LEDTKPSQ
-134 EVAKDDAPILP
+134 VAKEDAAILP
-145 VLLKRI
+145 VLFKRI
-151 DVNRLHLV
+151 DVNHLHLV

-166 RPLDIRIQSLNE
+166 RPLDIRIQSFNE
-178 VHRADDMFEF
+178 VHRVDDMLEF
-188 SVNAKIDDRPVIVTA
+188 SVNAKVNDRPVFVTA

-208 MALLAGADVRYRLG
+208 MALLAGADVRYKLD

-232 DGLIDN
+232 DGWIDN

-245 NFRFEATGPDVND
+245 NFRFEANGPDIND

-293 EGNFGL
+293 EGNLGL
-299 LQIEASGSLSDLET
+299 LQIEASGSLSDLEK

-319 DARAD
+319 DAQAD

-333 FFGIDQIGEA
+333 FFGIDQVGEA

-366 FGAATFN
+366 FGDATFN
-373 LAAAMPSFPAF
+373 FPAF
-384 DNSNISLDVEGPDLE
+384 HSSNISLDVEGPDLE
-399 RFRDLTRLPG
+399 RFRELTGLPG
-409 RATGKFMVRAN
+409 RAAGKFTVRAN
-420 VDTSPDGRNAV
+420 VDTSPDGGNEV
-431 QVDLETSFGVLEAQG
+431 QVDLATSLGVIEAQG

-461 KVSGNDLALLGSAY
+461 KVSGNDLALLGSY
-475 GLPNLPDKPFE
+475 GLSNLPDKPFE

-491 VLEQGGLRATQP
+491 ALEQGGLRTTQP
-503 VVVTVNDIALR
+503 VVARVNDIALR
-514 LDGRATLNPGLQGSD
+514 LDGRAALNPGLQGSD

-536 PDLAVLVGAFGP
+536 PDLAVLLGAFGP

-553 DEPYDVTGKLRVLEN
+553 NEPYDVTGKLQVREN

-601 AVDASGPA
+601 AIDASGPA

-629 SGKISLLEDVYR
+629 SGKIDLLEDVYR
-641 FNDVRFERD
+641 FDDVRFERD

-686 SGRINLNEMP
+686 SGRIKLNETP
-696 YAIVARGERDG
+696 YSIVARGERDG
-707 ELWSVDNMTL
+707 ELWSIDNMTL
-717 DAGDVSLRAAGELAL
+717 DAGDVNLRAAGELAL
-732 GTDKAS
+732 GADKAS
-738 SLFRFRGSIPDLSSV
+738 SLFRFRGSIPDLSNV

-758 RLMRQQGM
+758 RLMRQQSM
-766 SWDAAISSSDG
+766 SWDAMISSSDG

-782 DVTLTIGDSEINGSL
+782 DVALRIGDSEINGSL
-797 LYKSGDVPEFDI
+797 LYKPGIVPEFDI
-809 ELLSDSFELAP
+809 ELLSDSFELAA
-820 FLEERISVPE
+820 FLEEPV
-830 ERISVPDSEQPQSN
+830 SVPDSEQPQSN

-867 RLGELRRGDLTLF
+867 RIGELRRGDLTLF

-906 LVSHATVDPSQG
+906 LVSHAKVDPAQG
-918 AGKVSFD
+918 AGGVSAD
-925 VVAKDVMLGTTNVN
+925 IVAKDVNLGTTNWN
-939 LNPEMIWSTT
+939 LNPEMTWSAT

-958 LRTLLGNADG
+958 LRTLLGNTDG
-968 MVFFDIRGARTDN
+968 VVFVDIRRARTDN

-1047 NLGTESLDVAIQT
+1047 NLGTEGLDVAIQT

-1074 NPFIKISGTL
+1074 NPFIKITGTL

-1120 KRSDDA
+1120 KRTDDA

-1138 HDRFPTRLTDNQ
+1138 HDRFPTSLTNDQ

>member
-14 TLFAATAA
+14 TLFVATAA
-22 WLWTADLGV
+22 WLWTAEFGV
-31 FKPQVEKWVTDN
+31 FKPQLEDWITEAT
-43 VGREFAIDGDFSIDL
+43 GREFAIDGDFSVDL
-58 ARQITVIANDVRLA
+58 ARQTTVVATDVRFA

-80 QMIRIGRAEI
+80 QMARIGRAEI
-90 RVDARSLW
+90 RVDTRSLW
-98 KRPVVVELINIDD
+98 KRPVVIELIEIED
-111 ADVVLASRE
+111 AEVVLAGRE

-127 LDDRKSS
+127 LEDTKPSQ
-134 EVAKDDAPILP
+134 VAKEDAAILP
-145 VLLKRI
+145 VLFKRI
-151 DVNRLHLV
+151 DVNHLHLV

-166 RPLDIRIQSLNE
+166 RPLDIRIQSFNE
-178 VHRADDMFEF
+178 VHRVDDMLEF
-188 SVNAKIDDRPVIVTA
+188 SVNAKVNDRPVFVTA

-208 MALLAGADVRYRLG
+208 MALLAGADVRYKLD

-232 DGLIDN
+232 DGWIDN

-245 NFRFEATGPDVND
+245 NFRFEANGPDIND

-293 EGNFGL
+293 EGNLGL
-299 LQIEASGSLSDLET
+299 LQIEASGSLSDLEK

-319 DARAD
+319 DAQAD

-333 FFGIDQIGEA
+333 FFGIDQVGEA

-366 FGAATFN
+366 FGDATFN
-373 LAAAMPSFPAF
+373 FSATMPSFPAF
-384 DNSNISLDVEGPDLE
+384 HSSNISLDVEGPDLE
-399 RFRDLTRLPG
+399 RFRELTGLPG
-409 RATGKFMVRAN
+409 RAAGKFTVRAN
-420 VDTSPDGRNAV
+420 IDTSPDGGNEV
-431 QVDLETSFGVLEAQG
+431 QVDLATSLGVLEAQG

-475 GLPNLPDKPFE
+475 GLSNLPDKPFE

-491 VLEQGGLRATQP
+491 ALEQGGLRTTQP
-503 VVVTVNDIALR
+503 VVARVNDITLR
-514 LDGRATLNPGLQGSD
+514 LDGRAALNPGLQGSD

-536 PDLAVLVGAFGP
+536 PDLAVLLGAFGP

-553 DEPYDVTGKLRVLEN
+553 NEPYDVTGKLQVREN

-601 AVDASGPA
+601 AIDASGPA

-629 SGKISLLEDVYR
+629 SGKIDLLEDVYR
-641 FNDVRFERD
+641 FDDVRFERD

-686 SGRINLNEMP
+686 SGRIKLNETP
-696 YAIVARGERDG
+696 YSIVARGERDG
-707 ELWSVDNMTL
+707 ELWSIDNMTL
-717 DAGDVSLRAAGELAL
+717 DAGDVNLRAAGELAL
-732 GTDKAS
+732 GADKAS
-738 SLFRFRGSIPDLSSV
+738 SLFRFRGSIPDLSNV

-758 RLMRQQGM
+758 RLMRQQSM
-766 SWDAAISSSDG
+766 SWDAMISSSDG

-782 DVTLTIGDSEINGSL
+782 DVALRIGDSEINGSL
-797 LYKSGDVPEFDI
+797 LYKPGIVPEFDI
-809 ELLSDSFELAP
+809 ELLSDSFELAA
-820 FLEERISVPE
+820 FLEEPV
-830 ERISVPDSEQPQSN
+830 SVPDSEQPQSN

-867 RLGELRRGDLTLF
+867 RIGELRRGDLTLF

-906 LVSHATVDPSQG
+906 LVSHAKVDPAQG
-918 AGKVSFD
+918 AGGVSAD
-925 VVAKDVMLGTTNVN
+925 IVAKDVNLGTTNWN
-939 LNPEMIWSTT
+939 LNPEMTWSAT
-949 INIDAAGND
+949 INIDTAGND
-958 LRTLLGNADG
+958 LRTLLGNTDG
-968 MVFFDIRGARTDN
+968 VVFVDIRRARTDN

-1047 NLGTESLDVAIQT
+1047 NLGTEGLDVAIQT

-1074 NPFIKISGTL
+1074 NPFIKITGTL

-1120 KRSDDA
+1120 KRTDDA

-1138 HDRFPTRLTDNQ
+1138 HDRFPTSLTNDQ

>member
-14 TLFAATAA
+14 TLFVATAA
-22 WLWTADLGV
+22 WLWTAEFGV
-31 FKPQVEKWVTDN
+31 FKPQLEDWITEAT
-43 VGREFAIDGDFSIDL
+43 GREFAIDGDFSVDL
-58 ARQITVIANDVRLA
+58 ARQTTVVATDVRFA

-80 QMIRIGRAEI
+80 QMARIGRAEI
-90 RVDARSLW
+90 RVDTRSLW
-98 KRPVVVELINIDD
+98 KRPVVIELIEIED
-111 ADVVLASRE
+111 AEVVLAGRE

-127 LDDRKSS
+127 LEDTKPSQ
-134 EVAKDDAPILP
+134 VAKEDAAILP
-145 VLLKRI
+145 VLFKRI

-166 RPLDIRIQSLNE
+166 RPLDIRIQSFNE
-178 VHRADDMFEF
+178 VHRVDDMLEF
-188 SVNAKIDDRPVIVTA
+188 SVNAKVNDRPVFVTA

-208 MALLAGADVRYRLG
+208 MALLAGADVRYKLD

-232 DGLIDN
+232 DGWIDN

-245 NFRFEATGPDVND
+245 NFRFEANGPDIND

-293 EGNFGL
+293 EGNLGL
-299 LQIEASGSLSDLET
+299 LQIEASGSLSDLEK

-319 DARAD
+319 DAQAD

-333 FFGIDQIGEA
+333 FFGIDQVGEA

-366 FGAATFN
+366 FGDATFN
-373 LAAAMPSFPAF
+373 FSATMPSFPAF
-384 DNSNISLDVEGPDLE
+384 HSSNISLDVEGPDLE
-399 RFRDLTRLPG
+399 RFRELTGLPG
-409 RATGKFMVRAN
+409 RAAGKFTVRAN
-420 VDTSPDGRNAV
+420 IDTSPDGGNEV
-431 QVDLETSFGVLEAQG
+431 QVDLATSLGVLEAQG

-475 GLPNLPDKPFE
+475 GLSNLPDKPFE

-491 VLEQGGLRATQP
+491 ALEQGGLRTTQP
-503 VVVTVNDIALR
+503 VVARVNDITLR
-514 LDGRATLNPGLQGSD
+514 LDGRAALNPGLQGSD

-536 PDLAVLVGAFGP
+536 PDLAVLLGAFGP

-553 DEPYDVTGKLRVLEN
+553 NEPYDVTGKLQVREN

-601 AVDASGPA
+601 AIDASGPA

-629 SGKISLLEDVYR
+629 SGKIDLLEDVYR
-641 FNDVRFERD
+641 FDDVRFERD

-686 SGRINLNEMP
+686 SGRIKLNETP
-696 YAIVARGERDG
+696 YSIVARGERDG
-707 ELWSVDNMTL
+707 ELWSIDNMTL
-717 DAGDVSLRAAGELAL
+717 DAGDVNLRAAGELAL
-732 GTDKAS
+732 GADKAS
-738 SLFRFRGSIPDLSSV
+738 SLFRFRGSIPDLSNV

-758 RLMRQQGM
+758 RLMRQQSM
-766 SWDAAISSSDG
+766 SWDAMISSSDG

-782 DVTLTIGDSEINGSL
+782 DVALRIGDSEINGSL
-797 LYKSGDVPEFDI
+797 LYKPGIVPEFDI
-809 ELLSDSFELAP
+809 ELLSDSFELAA
-820 FLEERISVPE
+820 FLEEPV
-830 ERISVPDSEQPQSN
+830 SVPDSEQPQSN

-867 RLGELRRGDLTLF
+867 RIGELRRGDLTLF

-906 LVSHATVDPSQG
+906 LVSHAKVDPAQG
-918 AGKVSFD
+918 AGGVSAD
-925 VVAKDVMLGTTNVN
+925 IVAKDVNLGTTNWN
-939 LNPEMIWSTT
+939 LNPEMTWSAT

-958 LRTLLGNADG
+958 LRTLLGNTDG
-968 MVFFDIRGARTDN
+968 VVFVDIRRARTDN

-1047 NLGTESLDVAIQT
+1047 NLGTEGLDVAIQT

-1074 NPFIKISGTL
+1074 NPFIKITGTL

-1120 KRSDDA
+1120 KRTDDA

-1138 HDRFPTRLTDNQ
+1138 HDRFPTSLTNDQ

>member
-14 TLFAATAA
+14 TLFVATAA
-22 WLWTADLGV
+22 WLWTAEFGV
-31 FKPQVEKWVTDN
+31 FKPQLEDWITEAT
-43 VGREFAIDGDFSIDL
+43 GREFAIDGDFSVDL
-58 ARQITVIANDVRLA
+58 ARQTTVVATDVRFA

-80 QMIRIGRAEI
+80 QMARIGRAEI
-90 RVDARSLW
+90 RVDTRSLW
-98 KRPVVVELINIDD
+98 KRPVVIELIEIED
-111 ADVVLASRE
+111 AEVVLAGRE

-127 LDDRKSS
+127 LEDTKPSQ
-134 EVAKDDAPILP
+134 VAKEDAAILP
-145 VLLKRI
+145 VLFKRI
-151 DVNRLHLV
+151 DVN
-159 ADSPGRT
+159 
-166 RPLDIRIQSLNE
+166 PLDIRIQSFNE
-178 VHRADDMFEF
+178 VHRVDDMLEF
-188 SVNAKIDDRPVIVTA
+188 SVNAKVNDRPVFVTA

-208 MALLAGADVRYRLG
+208 MALLAGADVRYKLD

-232 DGLIDN
+232 DGWIDN

-245 NFRFEATGPDVND
+245 NFRFEANGPDIND

-293 EGNFGL
+293 EGNLGL
-299 LQIEASGSLSDLET
+299 LQIEASGSLSDLEK

-319 DARAD
+319 DAQAD

-333 FFGIDQIGEA
+333 FFGIDQVGEA

-366 FGAATFN
+366 FGDATFN
-373 LAAAMPSFPAF
+373 FSATMPSFPAF
-384 DNSNISLDVEGPDLE
+384 HSSNISLDVEGPDLE
-399 RFRDLTRLPG
+399 RFRELTGLPG
-409 RATGKFMVRAN
+409 RAAGKFTVRAN
-420 VDTSPDGRNAV
+420 VDTSPDGGNEV
-431 QVDLETSFGVLEAQG
+431 QVDLATSLGVIEAQG

-475 GLPNLPDKPFE
+475 GLSNLPDKPFE

-491 VLEQGGLRATQP
+491 ALEQGGLRTTQP
-503 VVVTVNDIALR
+503 VVARVNDIALR
-514 LDGRATLNPGLQGSD
+514 LDGRAALNPGLQGSD

-536 PDLAVLVGAFGP
+536 PDLAVLLGAFGP

-553 DEPYDVTGKLRVLEN
+553 DEPYDVTGKLQVREN

-601 AVDASGPA
+601 AIDASGPA

-629 SGKISLLEDVYR
+629 SGKIDLLEDVYR
-641 FNDVRFERD
+641 FDDVRFERD

-686 SGRINLNEMP
+686 SGRIKLNETP
-696 YAIVARGERDG
+696 YSIVARGERDG
-707 ELWSVDNMTL
+707 ELWSIDNMTL
-717 DAGDVSLRAAGELAL
+717 DAGDVNLRAAGELAL
-732 GTDKAS
+732 GADKAS
-738 SLFRFRGSIPDLSSV
+738 SLFRFRGSIPDLSNV

-758 RLMRQQGM
+758 RLMRQQSM
-766 SWDAAISSSDG
+766 SWDAMISSSDG

-782 DVTLTIGDSEINGSL
+782 DVALRIGDSEINGSL
-797 LYKSGDVPEFDI
+797 LYKPGIVPEFDI
-809 ELLSDSFELAP
+809 ELLSDSFELAA
-820 FLEERISVPE
+820 FLEEPV
-830 ERISVPDSEQPQSN
+830 SVPDSEQPQSN

-867 RLGELRRGDLTLF
+867 RIGELRRGDLTLF

-906 LVSHATVDPSQG
+906 LVSHAKVDPAQG
-918 AGKVSFD
+918 AGGVSAD
-925 VVAKDVMLGTTNVN
+925 IVAKDVNLGTTNWN
-939 LNPEMIWSTT
+939 LNPEMTWSAT

-958 LRTLLGNADG
+958 LRTLLGNTDG
-968 MVFFDIRGARTDN
+968 VVFVDIRRARTDN

-1047 NLGTESLDVAIQT
+1047 NLGTEGLDVAIQT

-1074 NPFIKISGTL
+1074 NPFIKITGTL

-1120 KRSDDA
+1120 KRTDDA

-1138 HDRFPTRLTDNQ
+1138 HDRFPTSLTNDQ

>member
-14 TLFAATAA
+14 TLFVATAA
-22 WLWTADLGV
+22 WLWTAEFGV
-31 FKPQVEKWVTDN
+31 FKPQLEDWITEAT
-43 VGREFAIDGDFSIDL
+43 GREFAIDGDFSVDL
-58 ARQITVIANDVRLA
+58 ARQTTVVATDVRFA

-80 QMIRIGRAEI
+80 QMARIGRAEI
-90 RVDARSLW
+90 RVDTRSLW
-98 KRPVVVELINIDD
+98 KRPVVIELIEIED
-111 ADVVLASRE
+111 AEVVLAGRE

-127 LDDRKSS
+127 LEDTKPSQ
-134 EVAKDDAPILP
+134 VAKEDAAILP
-145 VLLKRI
+145 VLFKRI
-151 DVNRLHLV
+151 DVNHLHLV

-166 RPLDIRIQSLNE
+166 RPLDIRIQSFNE
-178 VHRADDMFEF
+178 VHRVDDMLEF
-188 SVNAKIDDRPVIVTA
+188 SVNAKVNDRPVFVTA

-208 MALLAGADVRYRLG
+208 MALLAGADVRYKLD

-232 DGLIDN
+232 DGWIDN

-245 NFRFEATGPDVND
+245 NFRFEANGPDIND

-293 EGNFGL
+293 EGNLGL
-299 LQIEASGSLSDLET
+299 LQIEASGSLSDLEK

-319 DARAD
+319 DAQAD

-333 FFGIDQIGEA
+333 FFGIDQVGEA

-366 FGAATFN
+366 FGDATFN
-373 LAAAMPSFPAF
+373 FSATMPSFPAF
-384 DNSNISLDVEGPDLE
+384 HSSNISLDVEGPDLE
-399 RFRDLTRLPG
+399 RFRELTGLPG
-409 RATGKFMVRAN
+409 RAAGKFTVRAN
-420 VDTSPDGRNAV
+420 IDTSPDGGNEV
-431 QVDLETSFGVLEAQG
+431 QVDLATSLGVLEAQG

-475 GLPNLPDKPFE
+475 GLSNLPDKPFE

-491 VLEQGGLRATQP
+491 ALEQGGLRTTQP
-503 VVVTVNDIALR
+503 VVARVNDIALR
-514 LDGRATLNPGLQGSD
+514 LDGRAALNPGLQGSD

-536 PDLAVLVGAFGP
+536 PDLAVLLGAFGP

-553 DEPYDVTGKLRVLEN
+553 DEPYDVTGKLQVREN

-601 AVDASGPA
+601 AIDASGPA

-629 SGKISLLEDVYR
+629 SGKIDLLEDVYR
-641 FNDVRFERD
+641 FDDVRFERD

-686 SGRINLNEMP
+686 SGRIKLNETP
-696 YAIVARGERDG
+696 YSIVARGERDG
-707 ELWSVDNMTL
+707 ELWSIDNMTL
-717 DAGDVSLRAAGELAL
+717 DAGDVNLRAAGELAL
-732 GTDKAS
+732 GADKAS
-738 SLFRFRGSIPDLSSV
+738 SLFRFRGSIPDLSNV

-758 RLMRQQGM
+758 RLMRQQSM
-766 SWDAAISSSDG
+766 SWDAMISSSDG

-782 DVTLTIGDSEINGSL
+782 DVALRIGDSEINGSL
-797 LYKSGDVPEFDI
+797 LYKPGIVPEFDI
-809 ELLSDSFELAP
+809 ELLSDSFELAA
-820 FLEERISVPE
+820 FLEEPV
-830 ERISVPDSEQPQSN
+830 SVPDSEQPQSN

-853 PFEAMKKLNATLRV
+853 PFEAMKKLNTTLRV
-867 RLGELRRGDLTLF
+867 RIGELRRGDLTLF

-906 LVSHATVDPSQG
+906 LVSHAKVDPAQG
-918 AGKVSFD
+918 AGGVSAD
-925 VVAKDVMLGTTNVN
+925 IVAKDVNLGTTNWN
-939 LNPEMIWSTT
+939 LNPEMTWSAT

-958 LRTLLGNADG
+958 LRTLLGNTDG
-968 MVFFDIRGARTDN
+968 VVFVDIRRARTDN

-1047 NLGTESLDVAIQT
+1047 NLGTEGLDVAIQT

-1074 NPFIKISGTL
+1074 NPFIKITGTL

-1120 KRSDDA
+1120 KRTDDA

-1138 HDRFPTRLTDNQ
+1138 HDRFPTSLTNDQ

>member
-14 TLFAATAA
+14 TLFVATAA
-22 WLWTADLGV
+22 WLWTAEFGV
-31 FKPQVEKWVTDN
+31 FKPQLEDWITEAT
-43 VGREFAIDGDFSIDL
+43 GREFAIDGDFSVDL
-58 ARQITVIANDVRLA
+58 ARQTTVVATDVRFA

-80 QMIRIGRAEI
+80 QMARIGRAEI
-90 RVDARSLW
+90 RVDTRSLW
-98 KRPVVVELINIDD
+98 KRPVVIELIEIED
-111 ADVVLASRE
+111 AEVVLAGRE

-127 LDDRKSS
+127 LEDTKPSQ
-134 EVAKDDAPILP
+134 VAKEDAAILP
-145 VLLKRI
+145 VLFKRI
-151 DVNRLHLV
+151 DVNHLHLV

-166 RPLDIRIQSLNE
+166 RPLDIRIQSFNE
-178 VHRADDMFEF
+178 VHRVDDMLEF
-188 SVNAKIDDRPVIVTA
+188 SVNAKVNDRPVFVTA

-208 MALLAGADVRYRLG
+208 MALLAGADVRYKLD

-232 DGLIDN
+232 DGWIDN

-245 NFRFEATGPDVND
+245 NFRFEANGPDIND

-293 EGNFGL
+293 EGNLGL
-299 LQIEASGSLSDLET
+299 LQIEASGSLSDLEK

-319 DARAD
+319 DAQAD

-333 FFGIDQIGEA
+333 FFGIDQVGEA

-366 FGAATFN
+366 FGDATFN
-373 LAAAMPSFPAF
+373 FSATMPSFPAF
-384 DNSNISLDVEGPDLE
+384 HSSNISLDVEGPDLE
-399 RFRDLTRLPG
+399 RFRELTGLPG
-409 RATGKFMVRAN
+409 RAAGKFTVRAN
-420 VDTSPDGRNAV
+420 IDTSPDGGNEV
-431 QVDLETSFGVLEAQG
+431 QVDLATSLGVLEAQG

-475 GLPNLPDKPFE
+475 GLSNLPDKPFE

-491 VLEQGGLRATQP
+491 ALEQGGLRTTQP
-503 VVVTVNDIALR
+503 VVARVNDIALR
-514 LDGRATLNPGLQGSD
+514 LDGRAALNPGLQGSD

-536 PDLAVLVGAFGP
+536 PDLAVLLGAFGP

-553 DEPYDVTGKLRVLEN
+553 DEPYDVTGKLQVREN

-601 AVDASGPA
+601 AIDASGPA

-629 SGKISLLEDVYR
+629 SGKIDLLEDVYR
-641 FNDVRFERD
+641 FDDVRFERD

-686 SGRINLNEMP
+686 SGRIKLNETP
-696 YAIVARGERDG
+696 YSIVARGERDG
-707 ELWSVDNMTL
+707 ELWSIDNMTL
-717 DAGDVSLRAAGELAL
+717 DAGDVNLRAAGELAL
-732 GTDKAS
+732 GADKAS
-738 SLFRFRGSIPDLSSV
+738 SLFRFRGSIPDLSNV

-758 RLMRQQGM
+758 RLMRQQSM
-766 SWDAAISSSDG
+766 SWDAMISSSDG

-782 DVTLTIGDSEINGSL
+782 DVALRIGDSEINGSL
-797 LYKSGDVPEFDI
+797 LYKPGIVPEFDI
-809 ELLSDSFELAP
+809 ELLSDSFELAA
-820 FLEERISVPE
+820 FLEEPV
-830 ERISVPDSEQPQSN
+830 SVPDSEQPQSN

-867 RLGELRRGDLTLF
+867 RIGELRRGDLTLF

-906 LVSHATVDPSQG
+906 LVSHAKVDPAQG
-918 AGKVSFD
+918 AGGVSAD
-925 VVAKDVMLGTTNVN
+925 IVAKDVNLGTTNWN
-939 LNPEMIWSTT
+939 LNPEMTWSAT

-958 LRTLLGNADG
+958 LRTLLGNTDG
-968 MVFFDIRGARTDN
+968 VVFVDIRRARTDN

-1047 NLGTESLDVAIQT
+1047 NLGTEGLDVAIQT

-1074 NPFIKISGTL
+1074 NPFIKITGTL

-1120 KRSDDA
+1120 KRTDDA

-1138 HDRFPTRLTDNQ
+1138 HDRFPTSLTNDQ

>member
-14 TLFAATAA
+14 TLFVATAA
-22 WLWTADLGV
+22 WLWTAEFGV
-31 FKPQVEKWVTDN
+31 FKPQLEDWITEAT
-43 VGREFAIDGDFSIDL
+43 GREFAIDGDFSVDL
-58 ARQITVIANDVRLA
+58 ARQTTVVATDVRFA

-80 QMIRIGRAEI
+80 QMARIGRAEI
-90 RVDARSLW
+90 RVDTRSLW
-98 KRPVVVELINIDD
+98 KRPVVIELIEIED
-111 ADVVLASRE
+111 AEVVLAGRE

-127 LDDRKSS
+127 LEDTKPSQ
-134 EVAKDDAPILP
+134 VAKEDAPILP
-145 VLLKRI
+145 VLFKRI
-151 DVNRLHLV
+151 DVNHLHLV

-166 RPLDIRIQSLNE
+166 RPLDIRIQSFNE
-178 VHRADDMFEF
+178 VHRVDDMLEF
-188 SVNAKIDDRPVIVTA
+188 SVNAKVNDRPVFVTA

-208 MALLAGADVRYRLG
+208 MALLAGADVRYKLD

-232 DGLIDN
+232 DGWIDN

-245 NFRFEATGPDVND
+245 NFRFEANGPDIND

-293 EGNFGL
+293 EGNLGL
-299 LQIEASGSLSDLET
+299 LQIEASGSLSDLEK

-319 DARAD
+319 DAQAD

-333 FFGIDQIGEA
+333 FFGIDQVGEA

-366 FGAATFN
+366 FGDATFN
-373 LAAAMPSFPAF
+373 FSATMPSFPAF
-384 DNSNISLDVEGPDLE
+384 HSSNISLDVEGPDLE
-399 RFRDLTRLPG
+399 RFRELTGLPG
-409 RATGKFMVRAN
+409 RAAGKFTVRAN
-420 VDTSPDGRNAV
+420 IDTSPDGGNEV
-431 QVDLETSFGVLEAQG
+431 QVDLATSLGVLEAQG

-475 GLPNLPDKPFE
+475 GLSNLPDKPFE

-491 VLEQGGLRATQP
+491 ALEQGGLRTTQP
-503 VVVTVNDIALR
+503 VVARVNDIALR
-514 LDGRATLNPGLQGSD
+514 LDGRAALNPGLQGSD

-536 PDLAVLVGAFGP
+536 PDLAVLLGAFGP

-553 DEPYDVTGKLRVLEN
+553 DEPYDVTGKLQVREN

-601 AVDASGPA
+601 AIDASGPA

-629 SGKISLLEDVYR
+629 SGKIDLLEDVYR
-641 FNDVRFERD
+641 FDDVRFERD

-686 SGRINLNEMP
+686 SGRIKLNETP
-696 YAIVARGERDG
+696 YSIVARGERDG
-707 ELWSVDNMTL
+707 ELWSIDNMTL
-717 DAGDVSLRAAGELAL
+717 DAGDVNLRAAGELAL
-732 GTDKAS
+732 GADKAS
-738 SLFRFRGSIPDLSSV
+738 SLFRFRGSIPDLSNV

-758 RLMRQQGM
+758 RLMRQQSM
-766 SWDAAISSSDG
+766 SWDAMISSSDG

-782 DVTLTIGDSEINGSL
+782 DVALRIGDSEINGSL
-797 LYKSGDVPEFDI
+797 LYKPGIVPEFDI
-809 ELLSDSFELAP
+809 ELLSDSFELAA
-820 FLEERISVPE
+820 FLEEPV
-830 ERISVPDSEQPQSN
+830 SVPDSEQPQSN

-867 RLGELRRGDLTLF
+867 RIGELRRGDLTLF

-906 LVSHATVDPSQG
+906 LVSHAKVDPAQG
-918 AGKVSFD
+918 AGGVSAD
-925 VVAKDVMLGTTNVN
+925 IVAKDVNLGTTNWN
-939 LNPEMIWSTT
+939 LNPEMTWSAT

-958 LRTLLGNADG
+958 LRTLLGNTDG
-968 MVFFDIRGARTDN
+968 VVFVDIRRARTDN

-1047 NLGTESLDVAIQT
+1047 NLGTEGLDVAIQT

-1074 NPFIKISGTL
+1074 NPFIKITGTL

-1120 KRSDDA
+1120 KRTDDA

-1138 HDRFPTRLTDNQ
+1138 HDRFPTSLTNDQ

>member
-14 TLFAATAA
+14 TLFVATAA
-22 WLWTADLGV
+22 WLWTAEFGV
-31 FKPQVEKWVTDN
+31 FKPQLEDWITEAT
-43 VGREFAIDGDFSIDL
+43 GREFAIDGDFSVDL
-58 ARQITVIANDVRLA
+58 ARQTTVVATDVRFA

-80 QMIRIGRAEI
+80 QMARIGRAEI
-90 RVDARSLW
+90 RVDTRSLW
-98 KRPVVVELINIDD
+98 KRPVVIELIEIED
-111 ADVVLASRE
+111 AEVVLAGRE

-127 LDDRKSS
+127 LEDTKPSQ
-134 EVAKDDAPILP
+134 VAKEDAAILP
-145 VLLKRI
+145 VLFKRI
-151 DVNRLHLV
+151 DVNHLHLV

-166 RPLDIRIQSLNE
+166 RPLDIRIQSFNE
-178 VHRADDMFEF
+178 VHRVDDMLEF
-188 SVNAKIDDRPVIVTA
+188 SVNAKVNDRPVFVTA

-208 MALLAGADVRYRLG
+208 MALLAGADVRYKLD

-232 DGLIDN
+232 DGWIDN

-245 NFRFEATGPDVND
+245 NFRFEANGPDIND

-293 EGNFGL
+293 EGNLGL
-299 LQIEASGSLSDLET
+299 LQIEASGSLSDLEK

-319 DARAD
+319 DAQAD

-333 FFGIDQIGEA
+333 FFGIDQVGEA

-366 FGAATFN
+366 FGDATFN
-373 LAAAMPSFPAF
+373 FSATMPSFPAF
-384 DNSNISLDVEGPDLE
+384 HSSNISLDVEGPDLE
-399 RFRDLTRLPG
+399 RFRELTGLPG
-409 RATGKFMVRAN
+409 RAAGKFTVRAN
-420 VDTSPDGRNAV
+420 IDTSPDGGNEV
-431 QVDLETSFGVLEAQG
+431 QVDLATSLGVIEAQG

-475 GLPNLPDKPFE
+475 GLSNLPDKPFE

-491 VLEQGGLRATQP
+491 ALEQGGLRTTQP
-503 VVVTVNDIALR
+503 VVARVNDITLR
-514 LDGRATLNPGLQGSD
+514 LDGRAALNPGLQGSD

-536 PDLAVLVGAFGP
+536 PDLAVLLGAFGP

-553 DEPYDVTGKLRVLEN
+553 DEPYDVTGKLQVREN

-601 AVDASGPA
+601 AIDASGPA

-629 SGKISLLEDVYR
+629 SGKIDLLEDVYR
-641 FNDVRFERD
+641 FDDVRFERD

-686 SGRINLNEMP
+686 SGRIKLNETP
-696 YAIVARGERDG
+696 YSIVARGERDG
-707 ELWSVDNMTL
+707 ELWSIDNMTL
-717 DAGDVSLRAAGELAL
+717 DAGDVNLRAAGELAL
-732 GTDKAS
+732 GADKAS
-738 SLFRFRGSIPDLSSV
+738 SLFRFRGSIPDLSNV

-758 RLMRQQGM
+758 RLMRQQSM
-766 SWDAAISSSDG
+766 SWDAMISSSDG

-782 DVTLTIGDSEINGSL
+782 DVALRIGDSEINGSL
-797 LYKSGDVPEFDI
+797 LYKPGIVPEFDI
-809 ELLSDSFELAP
+809 ELLSDSFELAA
-820 FLEERISVPE
+820 FLEEPV
-830 ERISVPDSEQPQSN
+830 SVPDSEQPQSN

-867 RLGELRRGDLTLF
+867 RIGELRRGDLTLF

-906 LVSHATVDPSQG
+906 LVSHAKVDPAQG
-918 AGKVSFD
+918 AGGVSAD
-925 VVAKDVMLGTTNVN
+925 IVAKDVNLGTTNWN
-939 LNPEMIWSTT
+939 LNPEMTWSAT

-958 LRTLLGNADG
+958 LRTLLGNTDG
-968 MVFFDIRGARTDN
+968 VVFVDIRRARTDN

-1047 NLGTESLDVAIQT
+1047 NLGTEGLDVAIQT

-1074 NPFIKISGTL
+1074 NPFIKITGTL

-1120 KRSDDA
+1120 KRTDDA

-1138 HDRFPTRLTDNQ
+1138 HDRFPTSLTNDQ

>member
-14 TLFAATAA
+14 TLFVATAA
-22 WLWTADLGV
+22 WLWTAEFGV
-31 FKPQVEKWVTDN
+31 FKPQLEDWITEAT
-43 VGREFAIDGDFSIDL
+43 GREFAIDGDFSVDL
-58 ARQITVIANDVRLA
+58 ARQTTVVATDVRFA

-80 QMIRIGRAEI
+80 QMARIGRAEI
-90 RVDARSLW
+90 RVDTRSLW
-98 KRPVVVELINIDD
+98 KRPVVIELIEIED
-111 ADVVLASRE
+111 AEVVLAGRE

-127 LDDRKSS
+127 LEDTKPSQ
-134 EVAKDDAPILP
+134 VAKEDAAILP
-145 VLLKRI
+145 VLFKRI
-151 DVNRLHLV
+151 DVNHLHLV

-166 RPLDIRIQSLNE
+166 RPLDIRIQSFNE
-178 VHRADDMFEF
+178 VHRVDDMLEF
-188 SVNAKIDDRPVIVTA
+188 SVNAKVNDRPVFVTA

-208 MALLAGADVRYRLG
+208 MALLAGADVRYKLD

-232 DGLIDN
+232 DGWIDN

-245 NFRFEATGPDVND
+245 NFRFEANGPDIND

-293 EGNFGL
+293 EGNLGL
-299 LQIEASGSLSDLET
+299 LQIEASGSLSDLEK

-319 DARAD
+319 DAQAD

-333 FFGIDQIGEA
+333 FFGIDQVGEA

-366 FGAATFN
+366 FGDATFN
-373 LAAAMPSFPAF
+373 FSATMPSFPAF
-384 DNSNISLDVEGPDLE
+384 HSSNISLDVEGPDLE
-399 RFRDLTRLPG
+399 RFRELTGLPG
-409 RATGKFMVRAN
+409 RAAGKFTVRAN
-420 VDTSPDGRNAV
+420 VDTSPDGGNEV
-431 QVDLETSFGVLEAQG
+431 QVDLATSLGVIEAQG

-475 GLPNLPDKPFE
+475 GLSNLPDKPFE

-491 VLEQGGLRATQP
+491 ALEQGGLRTTQP
-503 VVVTVNDIALR
+503 VVARVNDITLR
-514 LDGRATLNPGLQGSD
+514 LDGRAALNPGLQGSD

-536 PDLAVLVGAFGP
+536 PDLAVLLGAFGP

-553 DEPYDVTGKLRVLEN
+553 DEPYDVTGKLQVREN

-601 AVDASGPA
+601 AIDASGPA

-629 SGKISLLEDVYR
+629 SGKIDLLEDVYR
-641 FNDVRFERD
+641 FDDVRFERD

-686 SGRINLNEMP
+686 SGRIKLNETP
-696 YAIVARGERDG
+696 YSIVARGERDG
-707 ELWSVDNMTL
+707 ELWSIDNMTL
-717 DAGDVSLRAAGELAL
+717 DAGDVNLRAAGELAL
-732 GTDKAS
+732 GADKAS
-738 SLFRFRGSIPDLSSV
+738 SLFRFRGSIPDLSNV

-758 RLMRQQGM
+758 RLMRQQSM
-766 SWDAAISSSDG
+766 SWDAMISSSDG

-782 DVTLTIGDSEINGSL
+782 DVALRIGDSEINGSL
-797 LYKSGDVPEFDI
+797 LYKPGIVPEFDI
-809 ELLSDSFELAP
+809 ELLSDSFELAA
-820 FLEERISVPE
+820 FLEEPV
-830 ERISVPDSEQPQSN
+830 SVPDSEQPQSN

-867 RLGELRRGDLTLF
+867 RIGELRRGDLTLF

-906 LVSHATVDPSQG
+906 LVSHAKVDPAQG
-918 AGKVSFD
+918 AGGVSAD
-925 VVAKDVMLGTTNVN
+925 IVAKDVNLGTTNWN
-939 LNPEMIWSTT
+939 LNPEMTWSAT

-958 LRTLLGNADG
+958 LRTLLGNTDG
-968 MVFFDIRGARTDN
+968 VVFVDIRRARTDN

-1047 NLGTESLDVAIQT
+1047 NLGTEGLDVAIQT

-1074 NPFIKISGTL
+1074 NPFIKITGTL

-1120 KRSDDA
+1120 KRTDDA

-1138 HDRFPTRLTDNQ
+1138 HDRFPTSLTNDQ

>member
-14 TLFAATAA
+14 TLFVATAA
-22 WLWTADLGV
+22 WLWTAEFGV
-31 FKPQVEKWVTDN
+31 FKPQLEDWITEAT
-43 VGREFAIDGDFSIDL
+43 GREFAIDGDFSVDL
-58 ARQITVIANDVRLA
+58 ARQTTVVATDVRFA

-80 QMIRIGRAEI
+80 QMARIGRAEI
-90 RVDARSLW
+90 RVDTRSLW
-98 KRPVVVELINIDD
+98 KRPVVIELIEIED
-111 ADVVLASRE
+111 AEVVLAGRE

-127 LDDRKSS
+127 LEDTKPSQ
-134 EVAKDDAPILP
+134 VAKEDAAILP
-145 VLLKRI
+145 VLFKRI

-166 RPLDIRIQSLNE
+166 RPLDIRIQSFNE
-178 VHRADDMFEF
+178 VHRVDDMLEF
-188 SVNAKIDDRPVIVTA
+188 SVNAKVNDRPVFVTA

-208 MALLAGADVRYRLG
+208 MALLAGADVRYKLD

-232 DGLIDN
+232 DGWIDN

-245 NFRFEATGPDVND
+245 NFRFEANGPDIND

-293 EGNFGL
+293 EGNLGL
-299 LQIEASGSLSDLET
+299 LQIEASGSLSDLEK

-319 DARAD
+319 DAQAD

-333 FFGIDQIGEA
+333 FFGIDQVGEA

-366 FGAATFN
+366 FGDATFN
-373 LAAAMPSFPAF
+373 FSATMPSFPAF
-384 DNSNISLDVEGPDLE
+384 HSSNISLDVEGPDLE
-399 RFRDLTRLPG
+399 RFRELTGLPG
-409 RATGKFMVRAN
+409 RAAGKFTVRAN
-420 VDTSPDGRNAV
+420 VDTSPDGGNEV
-431 QVDLETSFGVLEAQG
+431 QVDLATSLGVLEAQG

-475 GLPNLPDKPFE
+475 GLSNLPDKPFE

-491 VLEQGGLRATQP
+491 ALEQGGLRTTQP
-503 VVVTVNDIALR
+503 VVARVNDIALR
-514 LDGRATLNPGLQGSD
+514 LDGRAALNPGLQGSD

-536 PDLAVLVGAFGP
+536 PDLAVLLGAFGP

-553 DEPYDVTGKLRVLEN
+553 DEPYDVTGKLQVREN

-601 AVDASGPA
+601 AIDASGPA

-629 SGKISLLEDVYR
+629 SGKIDLLEDVYR
-641 FNDVRFERD
+641 FDDVRFERD

-686 SGRINLNEMP
+686 SGRIKLNETP
-696 YAIVARGERDG
+696 YSIVARGERDG
-707 ELWSVDNMTL
+707 ELWSIDNMTL
-717 DAGDVSLRAAGELAL
+717 DAGDVNLRAAGELAL
-732 GTDKAS
+732 GADKAS
-738 SLFRFRGSIPDLSSV
+738 SLFRFRGSIPDLSNV

-758 RLMRQQGM
+758 RLMRQQSM
-766 SWDAAISSSDG
+766 SWDAMISSSDG

-782 DVTLTIGDSEINGSL
+782 DVALRIGDSEINGSL
-797 LYKSGDVPEFDI
+797 LYKPGIVPEFDI
-809 ELLSDSFELAP
+809 ELLSDSFELAA
-820 FLEERISVPE
+820 FLEEPV
-830 ERISVPDSEQPQSN
+830 SVPDSEQPQSN

-867 RLGELRRGDLTLF
+867 RIGELRRGDLTLF

-906 LVSHATVDPSQG
+906 LVSHAKVDPAQG
-918 AGKVSFD
+918 AGGVSAD
-925 VVAKDVMLGTTNVN
+925 IVAKDVNLGTTNWN
-939 LNPEMIWSTT
+939 LNPEMTWSAT

-958 LRTLLGNADG
+958 LRTLLGNTDG
-968 MVFFDIRGARTDN
+968 VVFVDIRRARTDN

-1047 NLGTESLDVAIQT
+1047 NLGTEGLDVAIQT

-1074 NPFIKISGTL
+1074 NPFIKITGTL

-1120 KRSDDA
+1120 KRTDDA

-1138 HDRFPTRLTDNQ
+1138 HDRFPTSLTNDQ

>member
-14 TLFAATAA
+14 TLFVATAA
-22 WLWTADLGV
+22 WLWTAEFGV
-31 FKPQVEKWVTDN
+31 FKPQLEDWITEAT
-43 VGREFAIDGDFSIDL
+43 GREFAIDGDFSVDL
-58 ARQITVIANDVRLA
+58 ARQTTVVATDVRFA

-80 QMIRIGRAEI
+80 QMARIGRAEI
-90 RVDARSLW
+90 RVDTRSLW
-98 KRPVVVELINIDD
+98 KRPVVIELIEIED
-111 ADVVLASRE
+111 AEVVLAGRE

-127 LDDRKSS
+127 LEDTKPSQ
-134 EVAKDDAPILP
+134 VAKEDAAILP
-145 VLLKRI
+145 VLFKRI
-151 DVNRLHLV
+151 DVNHLHLV

-166 RPLDIRIQSLNE
+166 RPLDIRIQSFNE
-178 VHRADDMFEF
+178 VHRVDDMLEF
-188 SVNAKIDDRPVIVTA
+188 SVNAKVNDRPVFVTA

-208 MALLAGADVRYRLG
+208 MALLAGADVRYKLD

-232 DGLIDN
+232 DGWIDN

-245 NFRFEATGPDVND
+245 NFRFEANGPDIND

-293 EGNFGL
+293 EGNLGL
-299 LQIEASGSLSDLET
+299 LQIEASGSLSDLEK

-319 DARAD
+319 DAQAD

-333 FFGIDQIGEA
+333 FFGIDQVGEA

-366 FGAATFN
+366 FGDATFN
-373 LAAAMPSFPAF
+373 FSATMPSFPAF
-384 DNSNISLDVEGPDLE
+384 HSSNISLDVEGPDLE
-399 RFRDLTRLPG
+399 RFRELTGLPG
-409 RATGKFMVRAN
+409 RAAGKFTVRAN
-420 VDTSPDGRNAV
+420 IDTSPDGGNEV
-431 QVDLETSFGVLEAQG
+431 QVDLATSLGVLEAQG

-475 GLPNLPDKPFE
+475 GLSNLPDKPFE

-491 VLEQGGLRATQP
+491 ALEQGGLRTTQP
-503 VVVTVNDIALR
+503 VVARVNDIALR
-514 LDGRATLNPGLQGSD
+514 LDGRAALNPGLQGSD

-536 PDLAVLVGAFGP
+536 PDLAVLLGAFGP

-553 DEPYDVTGKLRVLEN
+553 DEPYDVTGKLQVREN

-601 AVDASGPA
+601 AIDASGPA

-629 SGKISLLEDVYR
+629 SGKIDLLEDVYR
-641 FNDVRFERD
+641 FDDVRFERD

-686 SGRINLNEMP
+686 SGRIKLNETP
-696 YAIVARGERDG
+696 YSIVARGERDG
-707 ELWSVDNMTL
+707 ELWSIDNMTL
-717 DAGDVSLRAAGELAL
+717 DAGDVNLRAAGELAL
-732 GTDKAS
+732 GADKAS
-738 SLFRFRGSIPDLSSV
+738 SLFRFRGSIPDLSNV

-758 RLMRQQGM
+758 RLMRQQSM
-766 SWDAAISSSDG
+766 SWDAMISSSDG

-782 DVTLTIGDSEINGSL
+782 DVALRIGDSEINGSL
-797 LYKSGDVPEFDI
+797 LYKPGIVPEFDI
-809 ELLSDSFELAP
+809 ELLSDSFELAA
-820 FLEERISVPE
+820 FLEEPV
-830 ERISVPDSEQPQSN
+830 SVPDSEQPQSN

-867 RLGELRRGDLTLF
+867 RIGELRRGDLTLF

-906 LVSHATVDPSQG
+906 LVSHAKVDPAQG
-918 AGKVSFD
+918 AGGVSAD
-925 VVAKDVMLGTTNVN
+925 IVAKDVNLGTTNWN
-939 LNPEMIWSTT
+939 LNPEMTWSAT
-949 INIDAAGND
+949 INIDTAGND
-958 LRTLLGNADG
+958 LRTLLGNTDG
-968 MVFFDIRGARTDN
+968 VVFVDIRRARTDN

-1047 NLGTESLDVAIQT
+1047 NLGTEGLDVAIQT

-1074 NPFIKISGTL
+1074 NPFIKITGTL

-1120 KRSDDA
+1120 KRTDDA

-1138 HDRFPTRLTDNQ
+1138 HDRFPTSLTNDQ

>member
-14 TLFAATAA
+14 TLFVATAA
-22 WLWTADLGV
+22 WLWTAEFGV
-31 FKPQVEKWVTDN
+31 FKPQLEDWITEAT
-43 VGREFAIDGDFSIDL
+43 GREFAIDGDFSVDL
-58 ARQITVIANDVRLA
+58 ARQTTVVATDVRFA

-80 QMIRIGRAEI
+80 QMARIGRAEI
-90 RVDARSLW
+90 RVDTRSLW
-98 KRPVVVELINIDD
+98 KRPVVIELIEIED
-111 ADVVLASRE
+111 AEVVLAGRE

-127 LDDRKSS
+127 LEDTKPSQ
-134 EVAKDDAPILP
+134 VAKEDAAILP
-145 VLLKRI
+145 VLFKRI
-151 DVNRLHLV
+151 DVNHLHLV

-166 RPLDIRIQSLNE
+166 RPLDIRIQSFNE
-178 VHRADDMFEF
+178 VHRVDDMLEF
-188 SVNAKIDDRPVIVTA
+188 SVNAKVNDRPVFVTA

-208 MALLAGADVRYRLG
+208 MALLAGADVRYKLD

-232 DGLIDN
+232 DGWIDN

-245 NFRFEATGPDVND
+245 NFRFEANGPDIND

-293 EGNFGL
+293 EGNLGL
-299 LQIEASGSLSDLET
+299 LQIEASGSLSDLEK

-319 DARAD
+319 DAQAD

-333 FFGIDQIGEA
+333 FFGIDQVGEA

-366 FGAATFN
+366 FGDATFN
-373 LAAAMPSFPAF
+373 FSATMPSFPAF
-384 DNSNISLDVEGPDLE
+384 HSSNISLDVEGPDLE
-399 RFRDLTRLPG
+399 RFRELTGLPG
-409 RATGKFMVRAN
+409 RAAGKFTVRAN
-420 VDTSPDGRNAV
+420 IDTSPDGGNEV
-431 QVDLETSFGVLEAQG
+431 QVDLATSLGVLEAQG

-475 GLPNLPDKPFE
+475 GLSNLPDKPFE

-491 VLEQGGLRATQP
+491 ALEQGGLRTTQP
-503 VVVTVNDIALR
+503 VVARVNDITLR
-514 LDGRATLNPGLQGSD
+514 LDGRAALNPGLQGSD

-536 PDLAVLVGAFGP
+536 PDLAVLLGAFGP

-553 DEPYDVTGKLRVLEN
+553 DEPYDVTGKLQVREN

-601 AVDASGPA
+601 AIDASGPA

-629 SGKISLLEDVYR
+629 SGKIDLLEDVYR
-641 FNDVRFERD
+641 FDDVRFERD

-686 SGRINLNEMP
+686 SGRIKLNETP
-696 YAIVARGERDG
+696 YSIVARGERDG
-707 ELWSVDNMTL
+707 ELWSIDNMTL
-717 DAGDVSLRAAGELAL
+717 DAGDVNLRAAGELAL
-732 GTDKAS
+732 GADKAS
-738 SLFRFRGSIPDLSSV
+738 SLFRFRGSIPDLSNV

-758 RLMRQQGM
+758 RLMRQQSM
-766 SWDAAISSSDG
+766 SWDAMISSSDG

-782 DVTLTIGDSEINGSL
+782 DVALRIGDSEINGSL
-797 LYKSGDVPEFDI
+797 LYKPGIVPEFDI
-809 ELLSDSFELAP
+809 ELLSDSFELAA
-820 FLEERISVPE
+820 FLEEPV
-830 ERISVPDSEQPQSN
+830 SVPDSEQPQSN

-867 RLGELRRGDLTLF
+867 RIGELRRGDLTLF

-906 LVSHATVDPSQG
+906 LVSHAKVDPAQG
-918 AGKVSFD
+918 AGGVSAD
-925 VVAKDVMLGTTNVN
+925 IVAKDVNLGTTNWN
-939 LNPEMIWSTT
+939 LNPEMTWSAT

-958 LRTLLGNADG
+958 LRTLLGNTDG
-968 MVFFDIRGARTDN
+968 VVFVDIRRARTDN

-1047 NLGTESLDVAIQT
+1047 NLGTEGLDVAIQT

-1074 NPFIKISGTL
+1074 NPFIKITGTL

-1120 KRSDDA
+1120 KRTDDA

-1138 HDRFPTRLTDNQ
+1138 HDRFPTSLTNDQ

>member
-14 TLFAATAA
+14 TLFVATAA
-22 WLWTADLGV
+22 WLWTAEFGV
-31 FKPQVEKWVTDN
+31 FKPQLEDWITEAT
-43 VGREFAIDGDFSIDL
+43 GREFAIDGDFSVDL
-58 ARQITVIANDVRLA
+58 ARQTTVVATDVRFA

-80 QMIRIGRAEI
+80 QMARIGRAEI
-90 RVDARSLW
+90 RVDTRSLW
-98 KRPVVVELINIDD
+98 KRPVVIELIEIED
-111 ADVVLASRE
+111 AEVVLAGRE

-127 LDDRKSS
+127 LEDTKPSQ
-134 EVAKDDAPILP
+134 VAKEDAAILP
-145 VLLKRI
+145 VLFKRI
-151 DVNRLHLV
+151 DVNHLHLV

-166 RPLDIRIQSLNE
+166 RPLDIRIQSFNE
-178 VHRADDMFEF
+178 VHRVDDMLEF
-188 SVNAKIDDRPVIVTA
+188 SVNAKVNDRPVFVTA

-208 MALLAGADVRYRLG
+208 MALLAGADVRYKLD

-232 DGLIDN
+232 DGWIDN

-245 NFRFEATGPDVND
+245 NFRFEANGPDIND

-293 EGNFGL
+293 EGNLGL
-299 LQIEASGSLSDLET
+299 LQIEASGSLSDLEK

-319 DARAD
+319 DAQAD

-333 FFGIDQIGEA
+333 FFGIDQVGEA

-366 FGAATFN
+366 FGDATFN
-373 LAAAMPSFPAF
+373 FSATMPSFPAF
-384 DNSNISLDVEGPDLE
+384 HSSNISLDVEGPDLE
-399 RFRDLTRLPG
+399 RFRELTGLPG
-409 RATGKFMVRAN
+409 RAAGKFTVRAN
-420 VDTSPDGRNAV
+420 IDTSPDGGNEV
-431 QVDLETSFGVLEAQG
+431 QVDLATSLGVLEAQG

-475 GLPNLPDKPFE
+475 GLSNLPDKPFE

-491 VLEQGGLRATQP
+491 ALEQGGLRTTQP
-503 VVVTVNDIALR
+503 VVARVNDITLR
-514 LDGRATLNPGLQGSD
+514 LDGRAALNPGLQGSD

-536 PDLAVLVGAFGP
+536 PDLAVLLGAFGP

-553 DEPYDVTGKLRVLEN
+553 NEPYDVTGKLQVREN

-601 AVDASGPA
+601 AIDASGPA

-629 SGKISLLEDVYR
+629 SGKIDLLEDVYR
-641 FNDVRFERD
+641 FDDVRFERD

-686 SGRINLNEMP
+686 SGRIKLNETP
-696 YAIVARGERDG
+696 YSIVARGERDG
-707 ELWSVDNMTL
+707 ELWSIDNMTL
-717 DAGDVSLRAAGELAL
+717 DAGDVNLRAAGELAL
-732 GTDKAS
+732 GADKAS
-738 SLFRFRGSIPDLSSV
+738 SLFRFRGSIPDLSNV

-758 RLMRQQGM
+758 RLMRQQSM
-766 SWDAAISSSDG
+766 SWDAMISSSDG

-782 DVTLTIGDSEINGSL
+782 DVALRIGDSEINGSL
-797 LYKSGDVPEFDI
+797 LYKPGIVPEFDI
-809 ELLSDSFELAP
+809 ELLSDSFELAA
-820 FLEERISVPE
+820 FLEEPV
-830 ERISVPDSEQPQSN
+830 SVPDSEQPQSN

-867 RLGELRRGDLTLF
+867 RIGELRRGDLTLF

-906 LVSHATVDPSQG
+906 LVSHAKVDPAQG
-918 AGKVSFD
+918 AGGVSAD
-925 VVAKDVMLGTTNVN
+925 IVAKDVNLGTTNWN
-939 LNPEMIWSTT
+939 LNPEMTWSAT

-958 LRTLLGNADG
+958 LRTLLGNTDG
-968 MVFFDIRGARTDN
+968 VVFVDIRRARTDN

-1047 NLGTESLDVAIQT
+1047 NLGTEGLDVAIQT

-1074 NPFIKISGTL
+1074 NPFIKITGTL

-1120 KRSDDA
+1120 KRTDDA

-1138 HDRFPTRLTDNQ
+1138 HDRFPTSLTNDQ

>member
-14 TLFAATAA
+14 TLFVATAA
-22 WLWTADLGV
+22 WLWTAEFGV
-31 FKPQVEKWVTDN
+31 FKPQLEDWITEAT
-43 VGREFAIDGDFSIDL
+43 GREFAIDGDFSVDL
-58 ARQITVIANDVRLA
+58 ARQTTVVATDVRFA

-80 QMIRIGRAEI
+80 QMARIGRAEI
-90 RVDARSLW
+90 RVDTRSLW
-98 KRPVVVELINIDD
+98 KRPVVIELIEIED
-111 ADVVLASRE
+111 AEVVLAGRE

-127 LDDRKSS
+127 LEDTKPSQ
-134 EVAKDDAPILP
+134 VAKEDAAILP
-145 VLLKRI
+145 VLFKRI
-151 DVNRLHLV
+151 DVNHLHLV

-166 RPLDIRIQSLNE
+166 RPLDIRIQSFNE
-178 VHRADDMFEF
+178 VHRVDDMLEF
-188 SVNAKIDDRPVIVTA
+188 SVNAKVNDRPVFVTA

-208 MALLAGADVRYRLG
+208 MALLAGADVRYKLD

-232 DGLIDN
+232 DGWIDN

-245 NFRFEATGPDVND
+245 NFRFEANGPDIND

-293 EGNFGL
+293 EGNLGL
-299 LQIEASGSLSDLET
+299 LQIEASGSLSDLEK

-319 DARAD
+319 DAQAD

-333 FFGIDQIGEA
+333 FFGIDQVGEA

-366 FGAATFN
+366 FGDATFN
-373 LAAAMPSFPAF
+373 FSATMPSFPAF
-384 DNSNISLDVEGPDLE
+384 HSSNISLDVEGPDLE
-399 RFRDLTRLPG
+399 RFRELTGLPG
-409 RATGKFMVRAN
+409 RAAGKFTVRAN
-420 VDTSPDGRNAV
+420 IDTSPDGGNEV
-431 QVDLETSFGVLEAQG
+431 QVDLATSLGVLEAQG

-475 GLPNLPDKPFE
+475 GLSNLPDKPFE

-491 VLEQGGLRATQP
+491 ALEQGGLRTTQP
-503 VVVTVNDIALR
+503 VVARVNDIALR
-514 LDGRATLNPGLQGSD
+514 LDGRAALNPGLQGSD

-536 PDLAVLVGAFGP
+536 PDLAVLLGAFGP

-553 DEPYDVTGKLRVLEN
+553 NEPYDVTGKLQVREN

-601 AVDASGPA
+601 AIDASGPA

-629 SGKISLLEDVYR
+629 SGKIDLLEDVYR
-641 FNDVRFERD
+641 FDDVRFERD

-686 SGRINLNEMP
+686 SGRIKLNETP
-696 YAIVARGERDG
+696 YSIVARGERDG
-707 ELWSVDNMTL
+707 ELWSIDNMTL
-717 DAGDVSLRAAGELAL
+717 DAGDVNLRAAGELAL
-732 GTDKAS
+732 GADKAS
-738 SLFRFRGSIPDLSSV
+738 SLFRFRGSIPDLSNV

-758 RLMRQQGM
+758 RLMRQQSM
-766 SWDAAISSSDG
+766 SWDAMISSSDG

-782 DVTLTIGDSEINGSL
+782 DVALRIGDSEINGSL
-797 LYKSGDVPEFDI
+797 LYKPGIVPEFDI
-809 ELLSDSFELAP
+809 ELLSDSFELAA
-820 FLEERISVPE
+820 FLEEPV
-830 ERISVPDSEQPQSN
+830 SVPDSEQPQSN

-867 RLGELRRGDLTLF
+867 RIGELRRGDLTLF

-906 LVSHATVDPSQG
+906 LVSHAKVDPAQG
-918 AGKVSFD
+918 AGGVSAD
-925 VVAKDVMLGTTNVN
+925 IVAKDVNLGTTNWN
-939 LNPEMIWSTT
+939 LNPEMTWSAT

-958 LRTLLGNADG
+958 LRTLLGNTDG
-968 MVFFDIRGARTDN
+968 VVFVDIRRARTDN

-1047 NLGTESLDVAIQT
+1047 NLGTEGLDVAIQT

-1074 NPFIKISGTL
+1074 NPFIKITGTL

-1120 KRSDDA
+1120 KRTDDA

-1138 HDRFPTRLTDNQ
+1138 HDRFPTSLTNDQ

>member
-14 TLFAATAA
+14 TLFVATAA
-22 WLWTADLGV
+22 WLWTAEFGV
-31 FKPQVEKWVTDN
+31 FKPQLEDWITEAT
-43 VGREFAIDGDFSIDL
+43 GREFAIDGDFSVDL
-58 ARQITVIANDVRLA
+58 ARQTTVVATDVRFA

-80 QMIRIGRAEI
+80 QMARIGRAEI
-90 RVDARSLW
+90 RVDTRSLW
-98 KRPVVVELINIDD
+98 KRPVVIELIEIED
-111 ADVVLASRE
+111 AEVVLAGRE

-127 LDDRKSS
+127 LEDTKPSQ
-134 EVAKDDAPILP
+134 VAKEDAAILP
-145 VLLKRI
+145 VLFKRI
-151 DVNRLHLV
+151 DVNHLHLV

-166 RPLDIRIQSLNE
+166 RPLDIRIQSFNE
-178 VHRADDMFEF
+178 VHRVDDMLEF
-188 SVNAKIDDRPVIVTA
+188 SVNAKVNDRPVFVTA

-208 MALLAGADVRYRLG
+208 MALLAGADVRYKLD

-232 DGLIDN
+232 DGWIDN

-245 NFRFEATGPDVND
+245 NFRFEANGPDIND

-293 EGNFGL
+293 EGNLGL
-299 LQIEASGSLSDLET
+299 LQIEASGSLSDLEK

-319 DARAD
+319 DAQAD

-333 FFGIDQIGEA
+333 FFGIDQVGEA

-366 FGAATFN
+366 FGDATFN
-373 LAAAMPSFPAF
+373 FSATMPSFPAF
-384 DNSNISLDVEGPDLE
+384 HSSNISLDVEGPDLE
-399 RFRDLTRLPG
+399 RFRELTGLPG
-409 RATGKFMVRAN
+409 RAAGKFTVRAN
-420 VDTSPDGRNAV
+420 IDTSPDGGNEV
-431 QVDLETSFGVLEAQG
+431 QVDLATSLGVIEAQG

-475 GLPNLPDKPFE
+475 GLSNLPDKPFE

-491 VLEQGGLRATQP
+491 ALEQGGLRTTQP
-503 VVVTVNDIALR
+503 VVARVNDIALR
-514 LDGRATLNPGLQGSD
+514 LDGRAALNPGLQGSD

-536 PDLAVLVGAFGP
+536 PDLAVLLGAFGP

-553 DEPYDVTGKLRVLEN
+553 DEPYDVTGKLQVREN

-601 AVDASGPA
+601 AIDASGPA

-629 SGKISLLEDVYR
+629 SGKIDLLEDVYR
-641 FNDVRFERD
+641 FDDVRFERD

-686 SGRINLNEMP
+686 SGRIKLNETP
-696 YAIVARGERDG
+696 YSIVARGERDG
-707 ELWSVDNMTL
+707 ELWSIDNMTL
-717 DAGDVSLRAAGELAL
+717 DAGDVNLRAAGELAL
-732 GTDKAS
+732 GADKAS
-738 SLFRFRGSIPDLSSV
+738 SLFRFRGSIPDLSNV

-758 RLMRQQGM
+758 RLMRQQSM
-766 SWDAAISSSDG
+766 SWDAMISSSDG

-782 DVTLTIGDSEINGSL
+782 DVALRIGDSEINGSL
-797 LYKSGDVPEFDI
+797 LYKPGIVPEFDI
-809 ELLSDSFELAP
+809 ELLSDSFELAA
-820 FLEERISVPE
+820 FLEEPV
-830 ERISVPDSEQPQSN
+830 SVPDSEQPQSN

-867 RLGELRRGDLTLF
+867 RIGELRRGDLTLF

-906 LVSHATVDPSQG
+906 LVSHAKVDPAQG
-918 AGKVSFD
+918 AGGVSAD
-925 VVAKDVMLGTTNVN
+925 IVAKDVNLGTTNWN
-939 LNPEMIWSTT
+939 LNPEMTWSAT

-958 LRTLLGNADG
+958 LRTLLGNTDG
-968 MVFFDIRGARTDN
+968 VVFVDIRRARTDN

-1047 NLGTESLDVAIQT
+1047 NLGTEGLDVAIQT

-1074 NPFIKISGTL
+1074 NPFIKITGTL

-1120 KRSDDA
+1120 KRTDDA

-1138 HDRFPTRLTDNQ
+1138 HDRFPTSLTNDQ

>member
-14 TLFAATAA
+14 TLFVATAA
-22 WLWTADLGV
+22 WLWTAEFGV
-31 FKPQVEKWVTDN
+31 FKPQLEDWITEAT
-43 VGREFAIDGDFSIDL
+43 GREFAIDGDFSVDL
-58 ARQITVIANDVRLA
+58 ARQTTVVATDVRFA

-80 QMIRIGRAEI
+80 QMARIGRAEI
-90 RVDARSLW
+90 RVDTRSLW
-98 KRPVVVELINIDD
+98 KRPVVIELIEIED
-111 ADVVLASRE
+111 AEVVLAGRE

-127 LDDRKSS
+127 LEDTKPSQ
-134 EVAKDDAPILP
+134 VAKEDAAILP
-145 VLLKRI
+145 VLFKRI

-166 RPLDIRIQSLNE
+166 RPLDIRIQSFNE
-178 VHRADDMFEF
+178 VHRVDDMLEF
-188 SVNAKIDDRPVIVTA
+188 SVNAKVNDRPVFVTA

-208 MALLAGADVRYRLG
+208 MALLAGADVRYKLD

-232 DGLIDN
+232 DGWIDN

-245 NFRFEATGPDVND
+245 NFRFEANGPDIND

-293 EGNFGL
+293 EGNLGL
-299 LQIEASGSLSDLET
+299 LQIEASGSLSDLEK

-319 DARAD
+319 DAQAD

-333 FFGIDQIGEA
+333 FFGIDQVGEA

-366 FGAATFN
+366 FGDATFN
-373 LAAAMPSFPAF
+373 FSATMPSFPAF
-384 DNSNISLDVEGPDLE
+384 HSSNISLDVEGPDLE
-399 RFRDLTRLPG
+399 RFRELTGLPG
-409 RATGKFMVRAN
+409 RAAGKFTVRAN
-420 VDTSPDGRNAV
+420 IDTSPDGGNEV
-431 QVDLETSFGVLEAQG
+431 QVDLATSLGVLEAQG

-475 GLPNLPDKPFE
+475 GLSNLPDKPFE

-491 VLEQGGLRATQP
+491 ALEQGGLRTTQP
-503 VVVTVNDIALR
+503 VVARVNDIALR
-514 LDGRATLNPGLQGSD
+514 LDGRAALNPGLQGSD

-536 PDLAVLVGAFGP
+536 PDLAVLLGAFGP

-553 DEPYDVTGKLRVLEN
+553 DEPYDVTGKLQVREN

-601 AVDASGPA
+601 AIDASGPA

-629 SGKISLLEDVYR
+629 SGKIDLLEDVYR
-641 FNDVRFERD
+641 FDDVRFERD

-686 SGRINLNEMP
+686 SGRIKLNETP
-696 YAIVARGERDG
+696 YSIVARGERDG
-707 ELWSVDNMTL
+707 ELWSIDNMTL
-717 DAGDVSLRAAGELAL
+717 DAGDVNLRAAGELAL
-732 GTDKAS
+732 GADKAS
-738 SLFRFRGSIPDLSSV
+738 SLFRFRGSIPDLSNV

-758 RLMRQQGM
+758 RLMRQQSM
-766 SWDAAISSSDG
+766 SWDAMISSSDG

-782 DVTLTIGDSEINGSL
+782 DVALRIGDSEINGSL
-797 LYKSGDVPEFDI
+797 LYKPGIVPEFDI
-809 ELLSDSFELAP
+809 ELLSDSFELAA
-820 FLEERISVPE
+820 FLEEPV
-830 ERISVPDSEQPQSN
+830 SVPDSEQPQSN

-867 RLGELRRGDLTLF
+867 RIGELRRGDLTLF

-906 LVSHATVDPSQG
+906 LVSHAKVDPAQG
-918 AGKVSFD
+918 AGGVSAD
-925 VVAKDVMLGTTNVN
+925 IVAKDVNLGTTNWN
-939 LNPEMIWSTT
+939 LNPEMTWSAT

-958 LRTLLGNADG
+958 LRTLLGNTDG
-968 MVFFDIRGARTDN
+968 VVFVDIRRARTDN

-1047 NLGTESLDVAIQT
+1047 NLGTEGLDVAIQT

-1074 NPFIKISGTL
+1074 NPFIKITGTL

-1120 KRSDDA
+1120 KRTDDA

-1138 HDRFPTRLTDNQ
+1138 HDRFPTSLTNDQ

>member
-14 TLFAATAA
+14 TLFVATAA
-22 WLWTADLGV
+22 WLWTAEFGV
-31 FKPQVEKWVTDN
+31 FKPQLEDWITEAT
-43 VGREFAIDGDFSIDL
+43 GREFAIDGDFSVDL
-58 ARQITVIANDVRLA
+58 ARQTTVVATDVRFA

-80 QMIRIGRAEI
+80 QMARIGRAEI
-90 RVDARSLW
+90 RVDTRSLW
-98 KRPVVVELINIDD
+98 KRPVVIELIEIED
-111 ADVVLASRE
+111 AEVVLAGRE

-127 LDDRKSS
+127 LEDTKPSQ
-134 EVAKDDAPILP
+134 VAKEDAAILP
-145 VLLKRI
+145 VLFKRI
-151 DVNRLHLV
+151 DVNHLHLV

-166 RPLDIRIQSLNE
+166 RPLDIRIQSFNE
-178 VHRADDMFEF
+178 VHRVDDMLEF
-188 SVNAKIDDRPVIVTA
+188 SVNAKVNDRPVFVTA

-208 MALLAGADVRYRLG
+208 MALLAGADVRYKLD

-232 DGLIDN
+232 DGWIDN

-245 NFRFEATGPDVND
+245 NFRFEANGPDIND

-293 EGNFGL
+293 EGNLGL
-299 LQIEASGSLSDLET
+299 LQIEASGSLSDLEK

-319 DARAD
+319 DAQAD

-333 FFGIDQIGEA
+333 FFGIDQVGEA

-366 FGAATFN
+366 FGDATFN
-373 LAAAMPSFPAF
+373 FSATMPSFPAF
-384 DNSNISLDVEGPDLE
+384 HSSNISLDVEGPDLE
-399 RFRDLTRLPG
+399 RFRELTGLPG
-409 RATGKFMVRAN
+409 RAAGKFTVRAN
-420 VDTSPDGRNAV
+420 IDTSPDGGNEV
-431 QVDLETSFGVLEAQG
+431 QVDLATSLGVLEAQG

-475 GLPNLPDKPFE
+475 GLSNLPDKPFE

-491 VLEQGGLRATQP
+491 ALEQGGLRTTQP
-503 VVVTVNDIALR
+503 VVARVNDIALR
-514 LDGRATLNPGLQGSD
+514 LDGRAALNPGLQGSD

-536 PDLAVLVGAFGP
+536 PDLAVLLGAFGP

-553 DEPYDVTGKLRVLEN
+553 DEPYDVTGKLQVREN

-601 AVDASGPA
+601 AIDASGPA

-629 SGKISLLEDVYR
+629 SGKIDLLEDVYR
-641 FNDVRFERD
+641 FDDVRFERD

-686 SGRINLNEMP
+686 SGRIKLNETP
-696 YAIVARGERDG
+696 YSIVARGERDG
-707 ELWSVDNMTL
+707 ELWSIDNMTL
-717 DAGDVSLRAAGELAL
+717 DAGDVNLRAAGELAL
-732 GTDKAS
+732 GADKAS
-738 SLFRFRGSIPDLSSV
+738 SLFRFRGSIPDLSNV

-758 RLMRQQGM
+758 RLMRQQSM
-766 SWDAAISSSDG
+766 SWDAMISSSDG

-782 DVTLTIGDSEINGSL
+782 DVALRIGDSEINGSL
-797 LYKSGDVPEFDI
+797 LYKPGIVPEFDI
-809 ELLSDSFELAP
+809 ELLSDFFELAA
-820 FLEERISVPE
+820 FLEEPV
-830 ERISVPDSEQPQSN
+830 SVPDSEQPQSN

-867 RLGELRRGDLTLF
+867 RIGELRRGDLTLF

-906 LVSHATVDPSQG
+906 LVSHAKVDPAQG
-918 AGKVSFD
+918 AGGVSAD
-925 VVAKDVMLGTTNVN
+925 IVAKDVNLGTTNWN
-939 LNPEMIWSTT
+939 LNPEMTWSAT

-958 LRTLLGNADG
+958 LRTLLGNTDG
-968 MVFFDIRGARTDN
+968 VVFVDIRRARTDN

-1047 NLGTESLDVAIQT
+1047 NLGTEGLDVAIQT

-1074 NPFIKISGTL
+1074 NPFIKITGTL

-1120 KRSDDA
+1120 KRTDDA

-1138 HDRFPTRLTDNQ
+1138 HDRFPTSLTNDQ

>member
-14 TLFAATAA
+14 TLFVATAA
-22 WLWTADLGV
+22 WLWTAEFGV
-31 FKPQVEKWVTDN
+31 FKPQLEDWITEAT
-43 VGREFAIDGDFSIDL
+43 GREFAIDGDFSVDL
-58 ARQITVIANDVRLA
+58 ARQTTVVATDVRFA

-80 QMIRIGRAEI
+80 QMARIGRAEI
-90 RVDARSLW
+90 RVDTRSLW
-98 KRPVVVELINIDD
+98 KRPVVIELIEIED
-111 ADVVLASRE
+111 AEVVLAGRE

-127 LDDRKSS
+127 LEDTKPSQ
-134 EVAKDDAPILP
+134 VAKEDAAILP
-145 VLLKRI
+145 VLFKRI

-166 RPLDIRIQSLNE
+166 RPLDIRIQSFNE
-178 VHRADDMFEF
+178 VHRVDDMLEF
-188 SVNAKIDDRPVIVTA
+188 SVNAKVNDRPVFVTA

-208 MALLAGADVRYRLG
+208 MALLAGADVRYKLD

-232 DGLIDN
+232 DGWIDN

-245 NFRFEATGPDVND
+245 NFRFEANGPDIND

-293 EGNFGL
+293 EGNLGL
-299 LQIEASGSLSDLET
+299 LQIEASGSLSDLEK

-319 DARAD
+319 DAQAD

-333 FFGIDQIGEA
+333 FFGIDQVGEA

-366 FGAATFN
+366 FGDATFN
-373 LAAAMPSFPAF
+373 FSATMPSFPAF
-384 DNSNISLDVEGPDLE
+384 HSSNISLDVEGPDLE
-399 RFRDLTRLPG
+399 RFRELTGLPG
-409 RATGKFMVRAN
+409 RAAGKFTVRAN
-420 VDTSPDGRNAV
+420 IDTSPDGGNEV
-431 QVDLETSFGVLEAQG
+431 QVDLATSLGVLEAQG

-475 GLPNLPDKPFE
+475 GLSNLPDKPFE

-491 VLEQGGLRATQP
+491 ALEQGGLRTTQP
-503 VVVTVNDIALR
+503 VVARVNDIALR
-514 LDGRATLNPGLQGSD
+514 LDGRAALNPGLQGSD

-536 PDLAVLVGAFGP
+536 PDLAVLLGAFGP

-553 DEPYDVTGKLRVLEN
+553 NEPYDVTGKLQVREN

-601 AVDASGPA
+601 AIDASGPA

-629 SGKISLLEDVYR
+629 SGKIDLLEDVYR
-641 FNDVRFERD
+641 FDDVRFERD

-686 SGRINLNEMP
+686 SGRIKLNETP
-696 YAIVARGERDG
+696 YSIVARGERDG
-707 ELWSVDNMTL
+707 ELWSIDNMTL
-717 DAGDVSLRAAGELAL
+717 DAGDVNLRAAGELAL
-732 GTDKAS
+732 GADKAS
-738 SLFRFRGSIPDLSSV
+738 SLFRFRGSIPDLSNV

-758 RLMRQQGM
+758 RLMRQQSM
-766 SWDAAISSSDG
+766 SWDAMISSSDG

-782 DVTLTIGDSEINGSL
+782 DVALRIGDSEINGSL
-797 LYKSGDVPEFDI
+797 LYKPGIVPEFDI
-809 ELLSDSFELAP
+809 ELLSDSFELAA
-820 FLEERISVPE
+820 FLEEPV
-830 ERISVPDSEQPQSN
+830 SVPDSEQPQSN

-867 RLGELRRGDLTLF
+867 RIGELRRGDLTLF

-906 LVSHATVDPSQG
+906 LVSHAKVDPAQG
-918 AGKVSFD
+918 AGGVSAD
-925 VVAKDVMLGTTNVN
+925 IVAKDVNLGTTNWN
-939 LNPEMIWSTT
+939 LNPEMTWSAT

-958 LRTLLGNADG
+958 LRTLLGNTDG
-968 MVFFDIRGARTDN
+968 VVFVDIRRARTDN

-1047 NLGTESLDVAIQT
+1047 NLGTEGLDVAIQT

-1074 NPFIKISGTL
+1074 NPFIKITGTL

-1120 KRSDDA
+1120 KRTDDA

-1138 HDRFPTRLTDNQ
+1138 HDRFPTSLTNDQ

>member
-14 TLFAATAA
+14 TLFVATAA
-22 WLWTADLGV
+22 WLWTAEFGV
-31 FKPQVEKWVTDN
+31 FKPQLEDWITEAT
-43 VGREFAIDGDFSIDL
+43 GREFAIDGDFSVDL
-58 ARQITVIANDVRLA
+58 ARQTTVVATDVRFA

-80 QMIRIGRAEI
+80 QMARIGRAEI
-90 RVDARSLW
+90 RVDTRSLW
-98 KRPVVVELINIDD
+98 KRPVVIELIEIED
-111 ADVVLASRE
+111 AEVVLAGRE

-127 LDDRKSS
+127 LEDTKPSQ
-134 EVAKDDAPILP
+134 VAKEDAPILP
-145 VLLKRI
+145 VLFKRI
-151 DVNRLHLV
+151 DVNHLHLV

-166 RPLDIRIQSLNE
+166 RPLDIRIQSFNE
-178 VHRADDMFEF
+178 VHRVDDMLEF
-188 SVNAKIDDRPVIVTA
+188 SVNAKVNDRPVFVTA

-208 MALLAGADVRYRLG
+208 MALLAGADVRYKLD

-232 DGLIDN
+232 DGWIDN

-245 NFRFEATGPDVND
+245 NFRFEANGPDIND

-293 EGNFGL
+293 EGNLGL
-299 LQIEASGSLSDLET
+299 LQIEASGSLSDLEK

-319 DARAD
+319 DAQAD

-333 FFGIDQIGEA
+333 FFGIDQVGEA

-366 FGAATFN
+366 FGDATFN
-373 LAAAMPSFPAF
+373 FSATMPSFPAF
-384 DNSNISLDVEGPDLE
+384 HSSNISLDVEGPDLE
-399 RFRDLTRLPG
+399 RFRELTGLPG
-409 RATGKFMVRAN
+409 RAAGKFTVRAN
-420 VDTSPDGRNAV
+420 IDTSPDGGNEV
-431 QVDLETSFGVLEAQG
+431 QVDLATSLGVLEAQG

-475 GLPNLPDKPFE
+475 GLSNLPDKPFE

-491 VLEQGGLRATQP
+491 ALEQGGLRTTQP
-503 VVVTVNDIALR
+503 VVARVNDIALR
-514 LDGRATLNPGLQGSD
+514 LDGRAALNPGLQGSD

-536 PDLAVLVGAFGP
+536 PDLAVLLGAFGP

-553 DEPYDVTGKLRVLEN
+553 NEPYDVTGKLQVREN

-601 AVDASGPA
+601 AIDASGPA

-629 SGKISLLEDVYR
+629 SGKIDLLEDVYR
-641 FNDVRFERD
+641 FDDVRFERD

-686 SGRINLNEMP
+686 SGRIKLNETP
-696 YAIVARGERDG
+696 YSIVARGERDG
-707 ELWSVDNMTL
+707 ELWSIDNMTL
-717 DAGDVSLRAAGELAL
+717 DAGDVNLRAAGELAL
-732 GTDKAS
+732 GADKAS
-738 SLFRFRGSIPDLSSV
+738 SLFRFRGSIPDLSNV

-758 RLMRQQGM
+758 RLMRQQSM
-766 SWDAAISSSDG
+766 SWDAMISSSDG

-782 DVTLTIGDSEINGSL
+782 DVALRIGDSEINGSL
-797 LYKSGDVPEFDI
+797 LYKPGIVPEFDI
-809 ELLSDSFELAP
+809 ELLSDSFELAA
-820 FLEERISVPE
+820 FLEEPV
-830 ERISVPDSEQPQSN
+830 SVPDSEQPQSN

-867 RLGELRRGDLTLF
+867 RIGELRRGDLTLF

-906 LVSHATVDPSQG
+906 LVSHAKVDPAQG
-918 AGKVSFD
+918 AGGVSAD
-925 VVAKDVMLGTTNVN
+925 IVAKDVNLGTTNWN
-939 LNPEMIWSTT
+939 LNPEMTWSAT

-958 LRTLLGNADG
+958 LRTLLGNTDG
-968 MVFFDIRGARTDN
+968 VVFVDIRRARTDN

-1047 NLGTESLDVAIQT
+1047 NLGTEGLDVAIQT

-1074 NPFIKISGTL
+1074 NPFIKITGTL

-1120 KRSDDA
+1120 KRTDDA

-1138 HDRFPTRLTDNQ
+1138 HDRFPTSLTNDQ